1 MFILMGTIGSLI
13 ISAIEIFAFCR
24 NRSAGKCIHTV
35 IRNAFVINL
44 ISLAFLKYVFKYQHF
59 IITDSYETESF
70 VKFFCLSLVVG
81 AVLLFISAFINRYF
95 TFESETPKKKA
106 GARFI
111 KILSVFLFMLGAL
124 CYFGTVWGKGS
135 YGDVTADQLL
145 INLISPAGGAE
156 DNVYVEGIEG
166 PVFNVMLATSVF
178 CLFVY
183 SNFKIKYTLKQKTAI
198 IFNDLIHRIISLI
211 LAIAVLAG
219 GAVYGFQ
226 EFNLKQ
232 LYYAYF
238 TDSDF
243 IERNYSDPRETKL
256 TFPEQKR
263 NIIHIYLE
271 SLENSYLS
279 KDLGGYMD
287 TNLMPELTEL
297 SYEGITFSNNSTK
310 FGGPLTAT
318 GTQWSVASMVNMTTG
333 LPMKVPAEP
342 NAYGTA
348 DSFLPGAYTFGEILE
363 EQGYEQTLMLGSDA
377 NFGGLTYYFTTH
389 GDYNIMDYNYA
400 KKNGLIPEDYKV
412 WWGFEDDKLYE
423 YAKDELTR
431 LSKTGKPFNFTMET
445 ADTHRPGGY
454 LSDNA
459 PTPYEDHYANA
470 IAYSTEQTVSF
481 IRWIQE
487 QPFYDNTTIVLIGD
501 HLSMDTDF
509 FEDFDSSYLRT
520 QYNLI
525 LNPAEEVADT
535 DSARFVNRQYAN
547 FDMFPT
553 ILASMGVKIKGDR
566 LGIGTNLF
574 SNKDTLFEEYGTE
587 QVNQELEK
595 KSDFYN
601 EKILE
606 DCSLSGEQGEQNK

>member
-1 MFILMGTIGSLI
+1 MFILTGTIAAAI

-35 IRNAFVINL
+35 IRNIFVINL
-44 ISLAFLKYVFKYQHF
+44 ISIGLLKYVFKYQHF
-59 IITDSYETESF
+59 LITDAYGTASF
-70 VKFFCLSLVVG
+70 VKFFFLALIVG

-111 KILSVFLFMLGAL
+111 KVFSVILFTLGAL
-124 CYFGTVWGKGS
+124 FYFGTVWGKGS
-135 YGDVTADQLL
+135 YGDVSADQLL

-156 DNVYVEGIEG
+156 DNVYIEGIEG
-166 PVFNVMLATSVF
+166 PVFNIMLATSVF
-178 CLFVY
+178 CLFVF
-183 SNFKIKYTLKQKTAI
+183 SNFKIKYSLKQKTAI
-198 IFNDLIHRIISLI
+198 IFNDLVHRIISL
-211 LAIAVLAG
+211 VLALAVFIG
-219 GAVYGFQ
+219 GAVYGYQ

-243 IERNYSDPRETKL
+243 IEINYADPRETKI

-271 SLENSYLS
+271 SMENSYLS
-279 KDLGGYMD
+279 KDLGGYMEM
-287 TNLMPELTEL
+287 NLMPELTEL
-297 SYEGITFSNNSTK
+297 SYEGVTFSDTSNR

-348 DSFLPGAYTFGEILE
+348 DSFLPGAYTFGEILRDA
-363 EQGYEQTLMLGSDA
+363 GYEQTVMIGSDA
-377 NFGGLTYYFTTH
+377 NFGGLTYFFTNH
-389 GDYNIMDYNYA
+389 GEYKIMDYRYA
-400 KKNGLIPEDYKV
+400 IKNGLIPEDYKV
-412 WWGFEDDKLYE
+412 WWGYEDDKLYE
-423 YAKDELTR
+423 FAKDEITR
-431 LSKTGKPFNFTMET
+431 LYETGKPFNFTMET

-454 LSDNA
+454 LSENA
-459 PTPYEDHYANA
+459 PTPYDDHYANA
-470 IAYSTEQTVSF
+470 IAYSSEQTVEF
-481 IRWIQE
+481 VKWIQQ
-487 QPFYDNTTIVLIGD
+487 QPFYENTTIVLIGD

-509 FEDFDSSYLRT
+509 FEDFDSNYKRT
-520 QYNLI
+520 QFNLI
-525 LNPAEEVADT
+525 LNAAPEVADT
-535 DSARFVNRQYAN
+535 KSDRFVNRQYAN

-553 ILASMGVKIKGDR
+553 ILASMGVEIKGDR

-574 SNKDTLFEEYGTE
+574 SDKDTIFEEYGTDK
-587 QVNQELEK
+587 VNMELEK

-606 DCSLSGEQGEQNK
+606 DYSSSEEQNN

>member
-1 MFILMGTIGSLI
+1 MFILTGTIAAAI

-24 NRSAGKCIHTV
+24 NRSAGKCIHTI
-35 IRNAFVINL
+35 IRNIFVINL
-44 ISLAFLKYVFKYQHF
+44 ISIGLLKYVFKYQHF
-59 IITDSYETESF
+59 LITDAYGTASF
-70 VKFFCLSLVVG
+70 VKFFFLALIVG

-111 KILSVFLFMLGAL
+111 KVFSVILFTLGAL
-124 CYFGTVWGKGS
+124 FYFGTVWGKGS
-135 YGDVTADQLL
+135 YGDVSADQLL

-156 DNVYVEGIEG
+156 DNVYIEGIEG
-166 PVFNVMLATSVF
+166 PAFNIMLATSVF
-178 CLFVY
+178 CLFVF
-183 SNFKIKYTLKQKTAI
+183 SNFKIKYSLKQKTAI
-198 IFNDLIHRIISLI
+198 IFNDLVHRIISL
-211 LAIAVLAG
+211 VLALAVFIG
-219 GAVYGFQ
+219 GAVYGYQ

-243 IERNYSDPRETKL
+243 IEINYADPRETKI

-271 SLENSYLS
+271 SMENSYLS
-279 KDLGGYMD
+279 KDLGGYMEM
-287 TNLMPELTEL
+287 NLMPELTEL
-297 SYEGITFSNNSTK
+297 SYEGVTFSDTSNR

-348 DSFLPGAYTFGEILE
+348 DSFLPGAYTFGEILRDA
-363 EQGYEQTLMLGSDA
+363 GYEQTVMIGSDA
-377 NFGGLTYYFTTH
+377 NFGGLTYFFTNH
-389 GDYNIMDYNYA
+389 GEYKIMDYRYA
-400 KKNGLIPEDYKV
+400 IKNGLIPEDYKV

-423 YAKDELTR
+423 FAKEEITR
-431 LSKTGKPFNFTMET
+431 LYETGKPFNFTMET

-454 LSDNA
+454 LSENA
-459 PTPYEDHYANA
+459 PTPYDDHYANA
-470 IAYSTEQTVSF
+470 IAYSSEQTVEF
-481 IRWIQE
+481 VKWIQQ
-487 QPFYDNTTIVLIGD
+487 QPFYENTTIVLIGD

-509 FEDFDSSYLRT
+509 FEDFDSNYKRT
-520 QYNLI
+520 QFNLI
-525 LNPAEEVADT
+525 LNAAPEVADT
-535 DSARFVNRQYAN
+535 KSDRFVNRQYAN

-553 ILASMGVKIKGDR
+553 ILASMGVEIKGDR

-574 SNKDTLFEEYGTE
+574 SDKDTIFEEYGTDK
-587 QVNQELEK
+587 VNMELEK

-606 DCSLSGEQGEQNK
+606 DYSASEEQSN

>member
-1 MFILMGTIGSLI
+1 MFILTGTIAAAI

-24 NRSAGKCIHTV
+24 NRSAGKCIHTI
-35 IRNAFVINL
+35 IRNIFVINL
-44 ISLAFLKYVFKYQHF
+44 ISIGLLKYVFKYQHF
-59 IITDSYETESF
+59 LITDAYGTASF
-70 VKFFCLSLVVG
+70 VKFFFLALIVG

-111 KILSVFLFMLGAL
+111 KVFSVILFTLGAL
-124 CYFGTVWGKGS
+124 FYFGTVWGKGS
-135 YGDVTADQLL
+135 YGDVSADQLL

-156 DNVYVEGIEG
+156 DNVYIEGIEG
-166 PVFNVMLATSVF
+166 PVFNIMLATSVF
-178 CLFVY
+178 CLFVF
-183 SNFKIKYTLKQKTAI
+183 SNFKIKYSLKQKTAI
-198 IFNDLIHRIISLI
+198 IFNDLVHRIISL
-211 LAIAVLAG
+211 VLALAVFIG
-219 GAVYGFQ
+219 GAVYGYQ

-243 IERNYSDPRETKL
+243 IEINYADPRETKI

-271 SLENSYLS
+271 SMENSYLS
-279 KDLGGYMD
+279 KDLGGDMEM
-287 TNLMPELTEL
+287 NLMPELTEL
-297 SYEGITFSNNSTK
+297 SYEGVTFSDTSNR

-348 DSFLPGAYTFGEILE
+348 DSFLPGAYTFGEILRDA
-363 EQGYEQTLMLGSDA
+363 GYEQTVMIGSDA
-377 NFGGLTYYFTTH
+377 NFGGLTYFFTNH
-389 GDYNIMDYNYA
+389 GEYKIMDYRYA
-400 KKNGLIPEDYKV
+400 IKNGLIPEDYKV

-423 YAKDELTR
+423 FAKEEITR
-431 LSKTGKPFNFTMET
+431 LYETGKPFNFTMET

-454 LSDNA
+454 LSENA
-459 PTPYEDHYANA
+459 PTPYDDHYANA
-470 IAYSTEQTVSF
+470 IAYSSEQTVEF
-481 IRWIQE
+481 VKWIQQ
-487 QPFYDNTTIVLIGD
+487 QPFYENTTVVLIGD

-509 FEDFDSSYLRT
+509 FEDFDSNYKRT
-520 QYNLI
+520 QFNLI
-525 LNPAEEVADT
+525 LNAAPEVADT
-535 DSARFVNRQYAN
+535 KSDRFVNRQYAN

-553 ILASMGVKIKGDR
+553 ILASMGVEIKGDR

-574 SNKDTLFEEYGTE
+574 SDKDTIFEEYGTDK
-587 QVNQELEK
+587 VNMELEK

-606 DCSLSGEQGEQNK
+606 DYSASEEQSN

>member
-1 MFILMGTIGSLI
+1 MFILTGTIAAAI

-35 IRNAFVINL
+35 IRNIFVINL
-44 ISLAFLKYVFKYQHF
+44 ISIGLLKYVFKYQHF
-59 IITDSYETESF
+59 LITDSYGTASF
-70 VKFFCLSLVVG
+70 VKFFFLALLVG
-81 AVLLFISAFINRYF
+81 AALLFISAFINRYF

-111 KILSVFLFMLGAL
+111 KILSVFLFTLGATF
-124 CYFGTVWGKGS
+124 YFGTVWGKGA
-135 YGDVTADQLL
+135 YGDVSADQLL

-156 DNVYVEGIEG
+156 GNVYIEGIEG
-166 PVFNVMLATSVF
+166 PVFNIMLATSVF

-183 SNFKIKYTLKQKTAI
+183 SNFKIKYSLKQKTAI
-198 IFNDLIHRIISLI
+198 IFNDLVHRIISLV
-211 LAIAVLAG
+211 LGFAVLIG
-219 GAVYGFQ
+219 GAVYGYQ

-243 IERNYSDPRETKL
+243 IELNYADPRETKI

-271 SLENSYLS
+271 SMENSYLS
-279 KDLGGYMD
+279 KDLGGYMEM
-287 TNLMPELTEL
+287 NLMPELTEL
-297 SYEGITFSNNSTK
+297 SYEGVTFSDSSNR

-348 DSFLPGAYTFGEILE
+348 DSFLPGAYTFGEILRDA
-363 EQGYEQTLMLGSDA
+363 GYEQTVMIGADA
-377 NFGGLTYYFTTH
+377 NFGGLTYFFTNH
-389 GDYNIMDYNYA
+389 GEYKIMDYRYA
-400 KKNGLIPEDYKV
+400 LENGLIPKDYKV

-423 YAKDELTR
+423 FAKDEITR
-431 LSKTGKPFNFTMET
+431 LYETGKPFNFTMET

-454 LSDNA
+454 LSEHA
-459 PTPYEDHYANA
+459 PTPYDDHYANA
-470 IAYSTEQTVSF
+470 ISYSTEQTVEF
-481 IRWIQE
+481 VKWIQQ
-487 QPFYDNTTIVLIGD
+487 QPFYENTTVVLIGD

-509 FEDFDSSYLRT
+509 FEDFDSNYKRT
-520 QYNLI
+520 QFNLI
-525 LNPAEEVADT
+525 LNAAPEVADT
-535 DSARFVNRQYAN
+535 ASDRFVNRQYAN

-553 ILASMGVKIKGDR
+553 ILASMGVEIKGDR

-574 SNKDTLFEEYGTE
+574 SDKDTIFEEYGVE
-587 QVNQELEK
+587 KVNTELEK

-606 DCSLSGEQGEQNK
+606 DYSSSEEQSN

>member
-1 MFILMGTIGSLI
+1 MFILTGTIAAAI

-35 IRNAFVINL
+35 IRNIFVINL
-44 ISLAFLKYVFKYQHF
+44 ISIGLLKYVFKYQHF
-59 IITDSYETESF
+59 LITDAYGTASF
-70 VKFFCLSLVVG
+70 VKFFFLALIVG

-111 KILSVFLFMLGAL
+111 KVFSVILFTLGAL
-124 CYFGTVWGKGS
+124 FYFGTVWGKGS
-135 YGDVTADQLL
+135 YGDVSADQLL

-156 DNVYVEGIEG
+156 DNVYIEGIEG
-166 PVFNVMLATSVF
+166 PVFNIMLATSVF
-178 CLFVY
+178 CLFVF
-183 SNFKIKYTLKQKTAI
+183 SNFKIKYSLKQKTAI
-198 IFNDLIHRIISLI
+198 IFNDLVHRIISL
-211 LAIAVLAG
+211 VLALAVFIG
-219 GAVYGFQ
+219 GAVYGYQ

-243 IERNYSDPRETKL
+243 IEINYADPRETKI

-271 SLENSYLS
+271 SMENSYLS
-279 KDLGGYMD
+279 KDLGGYMEM
-287 TNLMPELTEL
+287 NLMPELTEL
-297 SYEGITFSNNSTK
+297 SYEGVTFSDTSNR

-348 DSFLPGAYTFGEILE
+348 DSFLPGAYTFGEILRDA
-363 EQGYEQTLMLGSDA
+363 GYEQTVMIGSDA
-377 NFGGLTYYFTTH
+377 NFGGLTYFFTNH
-389 GDYNIMDYNYA
+389 GEYKIMDYRYA
-400 KKNGLIPEDYKV
+400 IKNGLIPEDYKV

-423 YAKDELTR
+423 FAKEEITR
-431 LSKTGKPFNFTMET
+431 LYETGKPFNFTMET

-454 LSDNA
+454 LSENA
-459 PTPYEDHYANA
+459 PTPYDDHYANA
-470 IAYSTEQTVSF
+470 IAYSSEQTVEF
-481 IRWIQE
+481 VKWIQQ
-487 QPFYDNTTIVLIGD
+487 QPFYENTTIVLIGD

-509 FEDFDSSYLRT
+509 FEDFDSNYKRT
-520 QYNLI
+520 QFNLI
-525 LNPAEEVADT
+525 LNAAPEVADT
-535 DSARFVNRQYAN
+535 KSDRFVNRQYAN

-553 ILASMGVKIKGDR
+553 ILASMGVEIKGDR

-574 SNKDTLFEEYGTE
+574 SDKDTIFEEYGTDK
-587 QVNQELEK
+587 VNMELEK

-606 DCSLSGEQGEQNK
+606 DYSSSEEQSN

>member
-1 MFILMGTIGSLI
+1 MFILTGTIAAAI

-35 IRNAFVINL
+35 IRNIFVINL
-44 ISLAFLKYVFKYQHF
+44 ISIGLLKYVFKYQHF
-59 IITDSYETESF
+59 LITDAYGTASF
-70 VKFFCLSLVVG
+70 VKFFFLALIVG

-111 KILSVFLFMLGAL
+111 KVFSVILFTLGAL
-124 CYFGTVWGKGS
+124 FYFGTVWGKGS
-135 YGDVTADQLL
+135 YGDVSADQLL

-156 DNVYVEGIEG
+156 DNVYIEGIEG
-166 PVFNVMLATSVF
+166 PVFNIMLATSVF
-178 CLFVY
+178 CLFVF
-183 SNFKIKYTLKQKTAI
+183 SDFKIKYSLKQKTAI
-198 IFNDLIHRIISLI
+198 IFNDLVHRIISL
-211 LAIAVLAG
+211 VLALAVFIG
-219 GAVYGFQ
+219 GAVYGYQ

-243 IERNYSDPRETKL
+243 IEINYADPRETKI

-271 SLENSYLS
+271 SMENSYLS
-279 KDLGGYMD
+279 KDLGGYMEM
-287 TNLMPELTEL
+287 NLMPELTEL
-297 SYEGITFSNNSTK
+297 SYEGVTFSDTSNR

-348 DSFLPGAYTFGEILE
+348 DSFLPGAYTFGEILRDA
-363 EQGYEQTLMLGSDA
+363 GYEQTVMIGSDA
-377 NFGGLTYYFTTH
+377 NFGGLTYFFTNH
-389 GDYNIMDYNYA
+389 GEYKIMDFRYA
-400 KKNGLIPEDYKV
+400 IKNGLIPEDYKV

-423 YAKDELTR
+423 FAKDEITR
-431 LSKTGKPFNFTMET
+431 LYETGKPFNFTMET

-454 LSDNA
+454 LSENA
-459 PTPYEDHYANA
+459 PTPYDDHYANA
-470 IAYSTEQTVSF
+470 IAYSSEQTVEF
-481 IRWIQE
+481 VKWIQQ
-487 QPFYDNTTIVLIGD
+487 QPFYENTTVVLIGD

-509 FEDFDSSYLRT
+509 FEDFDSNYKRT
-520 QYNLI
+520 QFNLI
-525 LNPAEEVADT
+525 LNAAPEVADT
-535 DSARFVNRQYAN
+535 KSDRFVNRQYAN

-553 ILASMGVKIKGDR
+553 ILASMGVEIKGDR

-574 SNKDTLFEEYGTE
+574 SDKDTIFEEYGTDK
-587 QVNQELEK
+587 VNMELEK

-606 DCSLSGEQGEQNK
+606 DYSASEEQSN

>member
-1 MFILMGTIGSLI
+1 MFILTGTIAAAI
-13 ISAIEIFAFCR
+13 ISAIEILAFCR
-24 NRSAGKCIHTV
+24 NRSAGKCIHTI
-35 IRNAFVINL
+35 IRNIFVINL
-44 ISLAFLKYVFKYQHF
+44 ISIGLLKYVFKYQHF
-59 IITDSYETESF
+59 LITDAYGTASF
-70 VKFFCLSLVVG
+70 VKFFFLALIVG

-106 GARFI
+106 GVRFI
-111 KILSVFLFMLGAL
+111 KVFSVILFTLGAL
-124 CYFGTVWGKGS
+124 FYFGTVWGKGS
-135 YGDVTADQLL
+135 YGDVSADQLL

-156 DNVYVEGIEG
+156 DNVYIEGIEG
-166 PVFNVMLATSVF
+166 PVFNIMLATSVF
-178 CLFVY
+178 CLFVF
-183 SNFKIKYTLKQKTAI
+183 SNFKIKYSLKQKTAI
-198 IFNDLIHRIISLI
+198 IFNDLVHRIISL
-211 LAIAVLAG
+211 VLALAVFIG
-219 GAVYGFQ
+219 GAVYGYQ

-243 IERNYSDPRETKL
+243 IEINYADPRETKI

-271 SLENSYLS
+271 SMENSYLS
-279 KDLGGYMD
+279 KDLGGYMEM
-287 TNLMPELTEL
+287 NLMPELTEL
-297 SYEGITFSNNSTK
+297 SYEGVTFSDTSNR

-348 DSFLPGAYTFGEILE
+348 DSFLPGAYTFGEILRDA
-363 EQGYEQTLMLGSDA
+363 GYEQTVMIGSDA
-377 NFGGLTYYFTTH
+377 NFGGLTYFFTNH
-389 GDYNIMDYNYA
+389 GEYKIMDYRYA
-400 KKNGLIPEDYKV
+400 IKNGLIPEDYKV

-423 YAKDELTR
+423 FAKEEITR
-431 LSKTGKPFNFTMET
+431 LYETGKPFNFTMET

-454 LSDNA
+454 LSENA
-459 PTPYEDHYANA
+459 PTPYDDHYANA
-470 IAYSTEQTVSF
+470 IAYSSEQTVEF
-481 IRWIQE
+481 VKWIQQ
-487 QPFYDNTTIVLIGD
+487 QPFYENTTVVLIGD

-509 FEDFDSSYLRT
+509 FEDFDSNYKRT
-520 QYNLI
+520 QFNLI
-525 LNPAEEVADT
+525 LNAAPEVADT
-535 DSARFVNRQYAN
+535 KSDRFVNRQYAN

-553 ILASMGVKIKGDR
+553 ILASMGVEIKGDR

-574 SNKDTLFEEYGTE
+574 SDKDTIFEEYGTDK
-587 QVNQELEK
+587 VNMELEK

-606 DCSLSGEQGEQNK
+606 DYSASEEQSN

>member
-1 MFILMGTIGSLI
+1 MFILTGTIAAAI

-24 NRSAGKCIHTV
+24 NRSAGKCIHTI
-35 IRNAFVINL
+35 IRNIFVINL
-44 ISLAFLKYVFKYQHF
+44 ISIGLLKYVFKYQHF
-59 IITDSYETESF
+59 LITDAYGTASF
-70 VKFFCLSLVVG
+70 VKFFFLALIVG

-111 KILSVFLFMLGAL
+111 KVFSVILFTLGAL
-124 CYFGTVWGKGS
+124 FYFGTVWGKGS
-135 YGDVTADQLL
+135 YGDVSADQLL

-156 DNVYVEGIEG
+156 DNVYIEGIED
-166 PVFNVMLATSVF
+166 PVFNIMLATSVF
-178 CLFVY
+178 CLFVF
-183 SNFKIKYTLKQKTAI
+183 SNFKIKYSLKQKTAI
-198 IFNDLIHRIISLI
+198 IFNDLVHRIISL
-211 LAIAVLAG
+211 VLALAVFIG
-219 GAVYGFQ
+219 GAVYGYQ

-243 IERNYSDPRETKL
+243 IEINYADPRETKI

-271 SLENSYLS
+271 SMENSYLS
-279 KDLGGYMD
+279 KDLGGYMEM
-287 TNLMPELTEL
+287 NLMPELTEL
-297 SYEGITFSNNSTK
+297 SYEGVTFSDTSNR

-348 DSFLPGAYTFGEILE
+348 DSFLPGAYTFGEILRDA
-363 EQGYEQTLMLGSDA
+363 GYEQTVMIGSDA
-377 NFGGLTYYFTTH
+377 NFGGLTYFFTNH
-389 GDYNIMDYNYA
+389 GEYKIMDYRYA
-400 KKNGLIPEDYKV
+400 IKNGLIPEDYKV

-423 YAKDELTR
+423 FAKEEITR
-431 LSKTGKPFNFTMET
+431 LYETGKPFNFTMET

-454 LSDNA
+454 LSENA
-459 PTPYEDHYANA
+459 PTPYDDHYANA
-470 IAYSTEQTVSF
+470 IAYSSEQTVEF
-481 IRWIQE
+481 VKWIQQ
-487 QPFYDNTTIVLIGD
+487 QPFYENTTVVLIGD

-509 FEDFDSSYLRT
+509 FEDFDSNYKRT
-520 QYNLI
+520 QFNLI
-525 LNPAEEVADT
+525 LNAAPEVADT
-535 DSARFVNRQYAN
+535 KSDRFVNRQYAN

-553 ILASMGVKIKGDR
+553 ILASMGVEIKGDR

-574 SNKDTLFEEYGTE
+574 SDKDTIFEEYGTDK
-587 QVNQELEK
+587 VNMELEK

-606 DCSLSGEQGEQNK
+606 DYSASEEQSN

>member
-1 MFILMGTIGSLI
+1 MFILMGTIAAVI

-24 NRSAGKCIHTV
+24 NRSVGKCIHSI
-35 IRNAFVINL
+35 IRNIFVINL
-44 ISLAFLKYVFKYQHF
+44 ISLALLKYVFKYQHF
-59 IITDSYETESF
+59 IITDAYKTESF
-70 VKFFCLSLVVG
+70 VKFFFLSLIVG
-81 AVLLFISAFINRYF
+81 AVLLFISAIINRCF
-95 TFESETPKKKA
+95 TFESETPKKKP

-111 KILSVFLFMLGAL
+111 KILSVILFTLGAL
-124 CYFGTVWGKGS
+124 FFFGTIWGKGA

-156 DNVYVEGIEG
+156 NNVYVEGIEG
-166 PVFNVMLATSVF
+166 PVLNVMLTTAVF
-178 CLFVY
+178 CLFVF
-183 SNFKIKYTLKQKTAI
+183 SNFKIRYSLKQKTAI
-198 IFNDLIHRIISLI
+198 IFNDLIHRIISLV
-211 LAIAVLAG
+211 LALAVFAG
-219 GAVYGFQ
+219 GAAYGYQ

-243 IERNYSDPRETKL
+243 IEMNYADPRETKL
-256 TFPEQKR
+256 TFPEEKR

-271 SLENSYLS
+271 SMENSYLS
-279 KDLGGYMD
+279 RDLGGYME

-297 SYEGITFSNNSTK
+297 SYEGVTFSNSSNK

-342 NAYGTA
+342 NAYGTK
-348 DSFLPGAYTFGEILE
+348 DSFLPGAYTFGEILRD
-363 EQGYEQTLMLGSDA
+363 QGYEQTVMIGSDA
-377 NFGGLTYYFTTH
+377 NFGGLTYFFTNH
-389 GDYNIMDYNYA
+389 GEYKIMDHRYA

-423 YAKDELTR
+423 FAKDEITR
-431 LSKTGKPFNFTMET
+431 LSETGKPFNFTMET

-454 LSDNA
+454 LSENA
-459 PTPYEDHYANA
+459 SRPYDDHYANA
-470 IAYSTEQTVSF
+470 IAYSTEQTVEF
-481 IRWIQE
+481 VRWIQQ
-487 QPFYDNTTIVLIGD
+487 QPFYENTTVVLIGD

-509 FEDFDSSYLRT
+509 FEDFDKDYLRT

-525 LNPAEEVADT
+525 LNPAPEVADT
-535 DSARFVNRQYAN
+535 ESARFVNRKYAN

-553 ILASMGVKIKGDR
+553 ILASMGVKIDGGR

-574 SNKDTLFEEYGTE
+574 SDKDTVFEQYGTE
-587 QVNQELEK
+587 KVNDELEK

-606 DCSLSGEQGEQNK
+606 DFSSSEEQSN

>member
-1 MFILMGTIGSLI
+1 MFILTGTIAAAI

-35 IRNAFVINL
+35 IRNIFVINL
-44 ISLAFLKYVFKYQHF
+44 ISIGLLKYVFKYQHF
-59 IITDSYETESF
+59 LITDAYGTASF
-70 VKFFCLSLVVG
+70 VKFFFLALIVG

-111 KILSVFLFMLGAL
+111 KVFSVILFTLGAL
-124 CYFGTVWGKGS
+124 FYFGTVWGKGS
-135 YGDVTADQLL
+135 YGDVSADQLL

-156 DNVYVEGIEG
+156 DNVYIEGIEG
-166 PVFNVMLATSVF
+166 PVFNIMLATSVF
-178 CLFVY
+178 CLFVF
-183 SNFKIKYTLKQKTAI
+183 SNFKIKYSLKQKTAI
-198 IFNDLIHRIISLI
+198 IFNDLVHRIISL
-211 LAIAVLAG
+211 VLALAVFIG
-219 GAVYGFQ
+219 GAVYGYQ

-243 IERNYSDPRETKL
+243 IEINYADPRETKI

-271 SLENSYLS
+271 SMENSYLS
-279 KDLGGYMD
+279 KDLGGYMEM
-287 TNLMPELTEL
+287 NLMPELTEL
-297 SYEGITFSNNSTK
+297 SYEGVTFSDTSNR

-348 DSFLPGAYTFGEILE
+348 DSFLPGAYTFGEILRDA
-363 EQGYEQTLMLGSDA
+363 GYEQTVMIGSDA
-377 NFGGLTYYFTTH
+377 NFGGLTYFFTNH
-389 GDYNIMDYNYA
+389 GEYKIMDYRYA
-400 KKNGLIPEDYKV
+400 IKNGLIPEDYKV

-423 YAKDELTR
+423 FAKEEITR
-431 LSKTGKPFNFTMET
+431 LYETGKPFNFTMET

-454 LSDNA
+454 LSENA
-459 PTPYEDHYANA
+459 PTPYDDHYANA
-470 IAYSTEQTVSF
+470 IAYSSEQTVEF
-481 IRWIQE
+481 VKWIQQ
-487 QPFYDNTTIVLIGD
+487 QPFYENTTVVLIGD

-509 FEDFDSSYLRT
+509 FEDFDSNYKRT
-520 QYNLI
+520 QFNLI
-525 LNPAEEVADT
+525 LNAAPEVADT
-535 DSARFVNRQYAN
+535 KSDRFVNRQYAN

-553 ILASMGVKIKGDR
+553 ILASMGVEIKGDR

-574 SNKDTLFEEYGTE
+574 SDKDTIFEEYGTDK
-587 QVNQELEK
+587 VNMELEK

-606 DCSLSGEQGEQNK
+606 DYSASEEQSN

>member
-1 MFILMGTIGSLI
+1 MFILTGTIAAAI

-35 IRNAFVINL
+35 IRNIFVINL
-44 ISLAFLKYVFKYQHF
+44 ISIGLLKYVFKYQHF
-59 IITDSYETESF
+59 LITDAYGTASF
-70 VKFFCLSLVVG
+70 VKFFFLALIVG

-111 KILSVFLFMLGAL
+111 KVFSVILFTLGAL
-124 CYFGTVWGKGS
+124 FYFGTVWGKGS
-135 YGDVTADQLL
+135 YGDVSADQLL

-156 DNVYVEGIEG
+156 DNVYIEGIEG
-166 PVFNVMLATSVF
+166 PVFNIMLATSVF
-178 CLFVY
+178 CLFVF
-183 SNFKIKYTLKQKTAI
+183 SNFKIKYSLKQKTAI
-198 IFNDLIHRIISLI
+198 IFNDLVHRIISL
-211 LAIAVLAG
+211 VLALAVFIG
-219 GAVYGFQ
+219 GAVYGYQ

-243 IERNYSDPRETKL
+243 IEINYADPRETKI

-271 SLENSYLS
+271 SMENSYLS
-279 KDLGGYMD
+279 KDLGGYME

-297 SYEGITFSNNSTK
+297 SYEGVTFSDTSNR

-348 DSFLPGAYTFGEILE
+348 DSFLPGAYTFGEILRDA
-363 EQGYEQTLMLGSDA
+363 GYEQTVMIGSDA
-377 NFGGLTYYFTTH
+377 NFGGLTYFFTNH
-389 GDYNIMDYNYA
+389 GEYKIMDYRYA
-400 KKNGLIPEDYKV
+400 IKNGLIPEDYKV

-423 YAKDELTR
+423 FAKDEITR
-431 LSKTGKPFNFTMET
+431 LYETGKPFNFTMET

-454 LSDNA
+454 LSENA
-459 PTPYEDHYANA
+459 PTPYDDHYANA
-470 IAYSTEQTVSF
+470 IAYSSEQTVEF
-481 IRWIQE
+481 VKWIQQ
-487 QPFYDNTTIVLIGD
+487 QPFYENTTIVLIGD

-509 FEDFDSSYLRT
+509 FEDFDSNYKRT
-520 QYNLI
+520 QFNLI
-525 LNPAEEVADT
+525 LNAAPEVADT
-535 DSARFVNRQYAN
+535 KSDRFVNRQYAN

-553 ILASMGVKIKGDR
+553 ILASMGVEIKGDR

-574 SNKDTLFEEYGTE
+574 SDKDTIFEEYGTDK
-587 QVNQELEK
+587 VNMELEK

-606 DCSLSGEQGEQNK
+606 DYSASEEQSN

>member
-1 MFILMGTIGSLI
+1 MFILTGTIAAAI

-35 IRNAFVINL
+35 IRNIFVINL
-44 ISLAFLKYVFKYQHF
+44 ISIGLLKYVFKYQHF
-59 IITDSYETESF
+59 LITDAYGTASF
-70 VKFFCLSLVVG
+70 VKFFFLALIVG

-111 KILSVFLFMLGAL
+111 KVFSVILFTLGAL
-124 CYFGTVWGKGS
+124 FYFGTVWGKGS
-135 YGDVTADQLL
+135 YGDVSADQLL

-156 DNVYVEGIEG
+156 DNVYIEGIEG
-166 PVFNVMLATSVF
+166 PVFNIMLATSVF
-178 CLFVY
+178 CLFVF
-183 SNFKIKYTLKQKTAI
+183 SNFKIKYSLKQKTAI
-198 IFNDLIHRIISLI
+198 IFNDLVHRIISL
-211 LAIAVLAG
+211 VLALAVFIG
-219 GAVYGFQ
+219 GAVYGYQ

-243 IERNYSDPRETKL
+243 IEINYADPRETKI

-271 SLENSYLS
+271 SMENSYLS
-279 KDLGGYMD
+279 KDLGGYMEM
-287 TNLMPELTEL
+287 NLMPELTEL
-297 SYEGITFSNNSTK
+297 SYEGVTFSDTSNR

-348 DSFLPGAYTFGEILE
+348 DSFLPGAYTFGEILRDA
-363 EQGYEQTLMLGSDA
+363 GYEQTVMIGSDA
-377 NFGGLTYYFTTH
+377 NFGGLTYFFTNH
-389 GDYNIMDYNYA
+389 GEYKIMDYRYA
-400 KKNGLIPEDYKV
+400 IKNGLIPEDYKV

-423 YAKDELTR
+423 FAKEEITR
-431 LSKTGKPFNFTMET
+431 LYETGKPFNFTMET

-454 LSDNA
+454 LSENA
-459 PTPYEDHYANA
+459 PTPYDDHYANA
-470 IAYSTEQTVSF
+470 IAYSSEQTVEF
-481 IRWIQE
+481 VKWIQQ
-487 QPFYDNTTIVLIGD
+487 QPFYENTTIVLIGD

-509 FEDFDSSYLRT
+509 FEDFDSNYKRT
-520 QYNLI
+520 QFNLI
-525 LNPAEEVADT
+525 LNAAPEVADT
-535 DSARFVNRQYAN
+535 KSDRFVNRQYAN

-553 ILASMGVKIKGDR
+553 ILASMGVEIKGDR

-574 SNKDTLFEEYGTE
+574 SDKDTIFEEYGTDK
-587 QVNQELEK
+587 VNMELEK

-606 DCSLSGEQGEQNK
+606 DYSASEEQSN

>member
-1 MFILMGTIGSLI
+1 MFILTGTIAAAI

-24 NRSAGKCIHTV
+24 NRSAEKCIHTV
-35 IRNAFVINL
+35 IRNIFVINL
-44 ISLAFLKYVFKYQHF
+44 ISIGLLKYVFKYQHF
-59 IITDSYETESF
+59 LITDAYGTASF
-70 VKFFCLSLVVG
+70 VKFFFLALIVG

-111 KILSVFLFMLGAL
+111 KVFSVILFTLGAL
-124 CYFGTVWGKGS
+124 FYFGTVWGKGS
-135 YGDVTADQLL
+135 YGDVSADQLL

-156 DNVYVEGIEG
+156 DNVYIEGIEG
-166 PVFNVMLATSVF
+166 PVFNIMLATSVF
-178 CLFVY
+178 CLFVF
-183 SNFKIKYTLKQKTAI
+183 SNFKIKYSLKQKTAI
-198 IFNDLIHRIISLI
+198 IFNDLVHRIISL
-211 LAIAVLAG
+211 VLALAVFVG
-219 GAVYGFQ
+219 GAVYGYQ

-243 IERNYSDPRETKL
+243 IEINYADPRETKI

-271 SLENSYLS
+271 SMENSYLS
-279 KDLGGYMD
+279 KDLGGYMEM
-287 TNLMPELTEL
+287 NLMPELTEL
-297 SYEGITFSNNSTK
+297 SYEGVTFSDTSNR

-348 DSFLPGAYTFGEILE
+348 DSFLPGAYTFGEILRDA
-363 EQGYEQTLMLGSDA
+363 GYEQTVMIGSDA
-377 NFGGLTYYFTTH
+377 NFGGLTYFFTNH
-389 GDYNIMDYNYA
+389 GEYKIMDYRYA
-400 KKNGLIPEDYKV
+400 IKNGLIPEDYKV

-423 YAKDELTR
+423 FAKDEITR
-431 LSKTGKPFNFTMET
+431 LYETGKPFNFTMET

-454 LSDNA
+454 LSENA
-459 PTPYEDHYANA
+459 PTPYDDHYANA
-470 IAYSTEQTVSF
+470 IAYSSEQTVEF
-481 IRWIQE
+481 VKWIQQ
-487 QPFYDNTTIVLIGD
+487 QPFYENTTVVLIGD

-509 FEDFDSSYLRT
+509 FEDFDSNYKRT
-520 QYNLI
+520 QFNLI
-525 LNPAEEVADT
+525 LNAAPEVADT
-535 DSARFVNRQYAN
+535 KSDRFVNRQYAN

-553 ILASMGVKIKGDR
+553 ILASMGVEIKGDR

-574 SNKDTLFEEYGTE
+574 SDKDTIFEEYGTDK
-587 QVNQELEK
+587 VNMELEK

-606 DCSLSGEQGEQNK
+606 DYSSSEEQSN

>member
-1 MFILMGTIGSLI
+1 MFILTGTIAAAI

-35 IRNAFVINL
+35 IRNIFVINL
-44 ISLAFLKYVFKYQHF
+44 ISIGLLKYVFKYQHF
-59 IITDSYETESF
+59 LITDAYGTASF
-70 VKFFCLSLVVG
+70 VKFFFLALIVG

-111 KILSVFLFMLGAL
+111 KVFSVILFTLGAL
-124 CYFGTVWGKGS
+124 FYFGTVWGKGS
-135 YGDVTADQLL
+135 YGDVSADQLL

-156 DNVYVEGIEG
+156 DNVYIEGIEG
-166 PVFNVMLATSVF
+166 PVFNIMLATSVF
-178 CLFVY
+178 CLFVF
-183 SNFKIKYTLKQKTAI
+183 SNFKIKYSLKQKTAI
-198 IFNDLIHRIISLI
+198 IFNDLVHRIISL
-211 LAIAVLAG
+211 VLALAVFVG
-219 GAVYGFQ
+219 GAVYGYQ

-243 IERNYSDPRETKL
+243 IEINYADPRETKI

-271 SLENSYLS
+271 SMENSYLS
-279 KDLGGYMD
+279 KDLGGYMEM
-287 TNLMPELTEL
+287 NLMPELTEL
-297 SYEGITFSNNSTK
+297 SYEGVTFSDTSNR

-348 DSFLPGAYTFGEILE
+348 DSFLPGAYTFGEILRDA
-363 EQGYEQTLMLGSDA
+363 GYEQTVMIGSDA
-377 NFGGLTYYFTTH
+377 NFGGLTYFFTNH
-389 GDYNIMDYNYA
+389 GEYKIMDYRYA
-400 KKNGLIPEDYKV
+400 IKNGLIPEDYKV

-423 YAKDELTR
+423 FAKEEITR
-431 LSKTGKPFNFTMET
+431 LYETGKPFNFTMET

-454 LSDNA
+454 LSENA
-459 PTPYEDHYANA
+459 PTPYDDHYANA
-470 IAYSTEQTVSF
+470 IAYSSEQTVEF
-481 IRWIQE
+481 VKWIQQ
-487 QPFYDNTTIVLIGD
+487 QPFYENTTIVLIGD

-509 FEDFDSSYLRT
+509 FEDFDSNYKRT
-520 QYNLI
+520 QFNLI
-525 LNPAEEVADT
+525 LNAAPEVADT
-535 DSARFVNRQYAN
+535 KSDRFVNRQYAN

-553 ILASMGVKIKGDR
+553 ILASMGVEIKGDR

-574 SNKDTLFEEYGTE
+574 SDKDTIFEEYGTDK
-587 QVNQELEK
+587 VNMELEK

-606 DCSLSGEQGEQNK
+606 DYSASEEQSN

>member
-1 MFILMGTIGSLI
+1 MFILTGTIAAAI

-35 IRNAFVINL
+35 IRNIFVINL
-44 ISLAFLKYVFKYQHF
+44 ISIGLLKYVFKYQHF
-59 IITDSYETESF
+59 LITDAYGTASF
-70 VKFFCLSLVVG
+70 VKFFFLALIVG

-111 KILSVFLFMLGAL
+111 KVFSVILFTLGAL
-124 CYFGTVWGKGS
+124 FYFGTVWGKGS
-135 YGDVTADQLL
+135 YGDVSADQLL

-156 DNVYVEGIEG
+156 DNVYIEGIEG
-166 PVFNVMLATSVF
+166 PVFNIMLATSVF
-178 CLFVY
+178 CLFVF
-183 SNFKIKYTLKQKTAI
+183 SNFKIKYSLKQKTAI
-198 IFNDLIHRIISLI
+198 IFNDLVHRIISL
-211 LAIAVLAG
+211 VLALAVFIG
-219 GAVYGFQ
+219 GAVYGYQ

-243 IERNYSDPRETKL
+243 IEINYADPRETKI

-271 SLENSYLS
+271 SMENSYLS
-279 KDLGGYMD
+279 KDLGGYMEM
-287 TNLMPELTEL
+287 NLMPELTEL
-297 SYEGITFSNNSTK
+297 SYEGVTFSDTSNR

-348 DSFLPGAYTFGEILE
+348 DSFLPGAYTFGEILRDA
-363 EQGYEQTLMLGSDA
+363 GYEQTVMIGSDA
-377 NFGGLTYYFTTH
+377 NFGGLTYFFTNH
-389 GDYNIMDYNYA
+389 GEYKIMDYRYA
-400 KKNGLIPEDYKV
+400 IKNGLIPEDYKV

-423 YAKDELTR
+423 FAKEEITR
-431 LSKTGKPFNFTMET
+431 LYETGKPFNFTMET

-454 LSDNA
+454 LSENA
-459 PTPYEDHYANA
+459 PTPYDDHYANA
-470 IAYSTEQTVSF
+470 IAYSSEQTVEF
-481 IRWIQE
+481 VKWIQE
-487 QPFYDNTTIVLIGD
+487 QPFYENTTVVLIGD

-509 FEDFDSSYLRT
+509 FEDFDSNYKRT
-520 QYNLI
+520 QFNLI
-525 LNPAEEVADT
+525 LNAAPEVADT
-535 DSARFVNRQYAN
+535 KSDRFVNRQYAN

-553 ILASMGVKIKGDR
+553 ILASMGVEIKGDR

-574 SNKDTLFEEYGTE
+574 SDKDTIFEEYGTDK
-587 QVNQELEK
+587 VNMELEK

-606 DCSLSGEQGEQNK
+606 DYSASEEQSN

>member
-1 MFILMGTIGSLI
+1 MFILTGTIAAAI

-24 NRSAGKCIHTV
+24 NRSAGKCIHTI
-35 IRNAFVINL
+35 IRNIFVINL
-44 ISLAFLKYVFKYQHF
+44 ISIGLLKYVFKYQHF
-59 IITDSYETESF
+59 LITDAYGTASF
-70 VKFFCLSLVVG
+70 VKFFFLALIVG

-111 KILSVFLFMLGAL
+111 KVFSVILFTLGAL
-124 CYFGTVWGKGS
+124 FYFGTVWGKGS
-135 YGDVTADQLL
+135 YGDVSADQLL

-156 DNVYVEGIEG
+156 DNVYIEGIEG
-166 PVFNVMLATSVF
+166 PVFNIMLATSVF
-178 CLFVY
+178 CLFVF
-183 SNFKIKYTLKQKTAI
+183 SNFKIKYSLKQKTAI
-198 IFNDLIHRIISLI
+198 IFNDLVHRIISL
-211 LAIAVLAG
+211 VLALAVFIG
-219 GAVYGFQ
+219 GAVYGYQ

-243 IERNYSDPRETKL
+243 IEINYADPRETKI

-271 SLENSYLS
+271 SMENSYLS
-279 KDLGGYMD
+279 KDLGGYMEM
-287 TNLMPELTEL
+287 NLMPELTEL
-297 SYEGITFSNNSTK
+297 SYEGVTFSDTSNR

-348 DSFLPGAYTFGEILE
+348 DSFLPGAYTFGEILRDA
-363 EQGYEQTLMLGSDA
+363 GYEQTVMIGSDA
-377 NFGGLTYYFTTH
+377 NFGGLTYFFTNH
-389 GDYNIMDYNYA
+389 GEYKIMDYRYA
-400 KKNGLIPEDYKV
+400 IKNCLIPEDYKV

-423 YAKDELTR
+423 FAKDEITR
-431 LSKTGKPFNFTMET
+431 LYETGKPFNFTMET

-454 LSDNA
+454 LSENA
-459 PTPYEDHYANA
+459 PTPYDDHYANA
-470 IAYSTEQTVSF
+470 IAYSSEQTVEF
-481 IRWIQE
+481 VKWIQQ
-487 QPFYDNTTIVLIGD
+487 QPFYENTTVVLIGD

-509 FEDFDSSYLRT
+509 FEDFDSNYKRT
-520 QYNLI
+520 QFNLI
-525 LNPAEEVADT
+525 LNAAPEVADT
-535 DSARFVNRQYAN
+535 KSDRFVNRQYAN

-553 ILASMGVKIKGDR
+553 ILASMGVEIKGDR

-574 SNKDTLFEEYGTE
+574 SDKDTIFEEYGTDK
-587 QVNQELEK
+587 VNMELEK

-606 DCSLSGEQGEQNK
+606 DYSASEEQSN

>member
-1 MFILMGTIGSLI
+1 MFILTGTIAAAI

-24 NRSAGKCIHTV
+24 NRSAGKCIHTI
-35 IRNAFVINL
+35 IRNIFVINL
-44 ISLAFLKYVFKYQHF
+44 ISIGLLKYVFKYQHF
-59 IITDSYETESF
+59 LITDAYGTASF
-70 VKFFCLSLVVG
+70 VKFFFLALIVG

-106 GARFI
+106 GVRFI
-111 KILSVFLFMLGAL
+111 KVFSVILFTLGAL
-124 CYFGTVWGKGS
+124 FYFGTVWGKGS
-135 YGDVTADQLL
+135 YGDVSADQLL

-156 DNVYVEGIEG
+156 DNVYIEGIEG
-166 PVFNVMLATSVF
+166 PVFNIMLATSVF
-178 CLFVY
+178 CLFVF
-183 SNFKIKYTLKQKTAI
+183 SNFKIKYSLKQKTAI
-198 IFNDLIHRIISLI
+198 IFNDLVHRIISL
-211 LAIAVLAG
+211 VLALAVFIG
-219 GAVYGFQ
+219 GAVYGYQ

-243 IERNYSDPRETKL
+243 IEINYADPRETKI

-271 SLENSYLS
+271 SMENSYLS
-279 KDLGGYMD
+279 KDLGGYMEM
-287 TNLMPELTEL
+287 NLMPELTEL
-297 SYEGITFSNNSTK
+297 SYEGVTFSDTSNR

-348 DSFLPGAYTFGEILE
+348 DSFLPGAYTFGEILRDA
-363 EQGYEQTLMLGSDA
+363 GYEQTVMIGSDA
-377 NFGGLTYYFTTH
+377 NFGGLTYFFTNH
-389 GDYNIMDYNYA
+389 GEYKIMDYRYA
-400 KKNGLIPEDYKV
+400 IKNGLIPEDYKV

-423 YAKDELTR
+423 FAKEEITR
-431 LSKTGKPFNFTMET
+431 LYETGKPFNFTMET

-454 LSDNA
+454 LSENA
-459 PTPYEDHYANA
+459 PTPYDDHYANA
-470 IAYSTEQTVSF
+470 IAYSSEQTVEF
-481 IRWIQE
+481 VKWIQQ
-487 QPFYDNTTIVLIGD
+487 QPFYENTTIVLIGD

-509 FEDFDSSYLRT
+509 FEDFDSNYKRT
-520 QYNLI
+520 QFNLI
-525 LNPAEEVADT
+525 LNAAPEVADT
-535 DSARFVNRQYAN
+535 KSDRFVNRQYAN

-553 ILASMGVKIKGDR
+553 ILASMGVEIKGDR

-574 SNKDTLFEEYGTE
+574 SDKDTIFEEYGTDK
-587 QVNQELEK
+587 VNMELEK

-606 DCSLSGEQGEQNK
+606 DYSASEEQSN

>member
-1 MFILMGTIGSLI
+1 MFILTGTIAAAI

-35 IRNAFVINL
+35 IRNLFVINL
-44 ISLAFLKYVFKYQHF
+44 ISIGLLKYVFKYQHF
-59 IITDSYETESF
+59 LITDAYGTASF
-70 VKFFCLSLVVG
+70 VKFFFLALIVG

-111 KILSVFLFMLGAL
+111 KVFSVILFTLGAL
-124 CYFGTVWGKGS
+124 FYFGTVWGKGS
-135 YGDVTADQLL
+135 YGDVSADQLL

-156 DNVYVEGIEG
+156 DNVYIEGIEG
-166 PVFNVMLATSVF
+166 PVFNIMLATSVF
-178 CLFVY
+178 CLFVF
-183 SNFKIKYTLKQKTAI
+183 SNFKIKYSLKQKTAI
-198 IFNDLIHRIISLI
+198 IFNDLVHRIISL
-211 LAIAVLAG
+211 VLALAVFIG
-219 GAVYGFQ
+219 GAVYGYQ

-243 IERNYSDPRETKL
+243 IEINYADPRETKI

-271 SLENSYLS
+271 SMENSYLS
-279 KDLGGYMD
+279 KDLGGYME

-297 SYEGITFSNNSTK
+297 SYEGVTFSDTSNR

-348 DSFLPGAYTFGEILE
+348 DSFLPGAYTFGEILRDA
-363 EQGYEQTLMLGSDA
+363 GYEQTVMIGSDA
-377 NFGGLTYYFTTH
+377 NFGGLTYFFTNH
-389 GDYNIMDYNYA
+389 GEYKIMDYRYA
-400 KKNGLIPEDYKV
+400 IKNGLIPEDYKV

-423 YAKDELTR
+423 FAKDEITR
-431 LSKTGKPFNFTMET
+431 LYETGKPFNFTMET

-454 LSDNA
+454 LSENA
-459 PTPYEDHYANA
+459 PTPYDDHYANA
-470 IAYSTEQTVSF
+470 IAYSSEQTVEF
-481 IRWIQE
+481 VKWIQQ
-487 QPFYDNTTIVLIGD
+487 QPFYENTTVVLIGD

-509 FEDFDSSYLRT
+509 FEDFDSNYKRT
-520 QYNLI
+520 QFNLI
-525 LNPAEEVADT
+525 LNAAPEVADT
-535 DSARFVNRQYAN
+535 KSDRFVNRQYAN

-553 ILASMGVKIKGDR
+553 ILASMGVEIKGDR

-574 SNKDTLFEEYGTE
+574 SDKDTIFEEYGTDK
-587 QVNQELEK
+587 VNMELEK

-606 DCSLSGEQGEQNK
+606 DYSASEEQSN

>member
-1 MFILMGTIGSLI
+1 MFILTGTIAAAI

-35 IRNAFVINL
+35 IRNIFVINL
-44 ISLAFLKYVFKYQHF
+44 ISIGLLKYVFKYQHF
-59 IITDSYETESF
+59 LITDAYGTASF
-70 VKFFCLSLVVG
+70 VKFFFLALIVG

-106 GARFI
+106 GAKFI
-111 KILSVFLFMLGAL
+111 KVFSVILFTLGAL
-124 CYFGTVWGKGS
+124 FYFGTVWGKGA
-135 YGDVTADQLL
+135 YGDVSADQLL

-156 DNVYVEGIEG
+156 DNVYIEGIEG
-166 PVFNVMLATSVF
+166 PVFNIMLATSVF
-178 CLFVY
+178 CLFVF
-183 SNFKIKYTLKQKTAI
+183 SNFKIKYSLKQKTAI
-198 IFNDLIHRIISLI
+198 IFNDLVHRIISL
-211 LAIAVLAG
+211 VLALAVFIG
-219 GAVYGFQ
+219 GAVYGYQ

-243 IERNYSDPRETKL
+243 IEINYADPRETKI

-271 SLENSYLS
+271 SMENSYLS
-279 KDLGGYMD
+279 KDLGGYMEM
-287 TNLMPELTEL
+287 NLMPELTEL
-297 SYEGITFSNNSTK
+297 SYEGVTFSDTSNR

-348 DSFLPGAYTFGEILE
+348 DSFLPGAYTFGEILRDA
-363 EQGYEQTLMLGSDA
+363 GYEQTVMIGSDA
-377 NFGGLTYYFTTH
+377 NFGGLTYFFTNH
-389 GDYNIMDYNYA
+389 GEYKIMDYRYA
-400 KKNGLIPEDYKV
+400 IKNGLIPEDYKV

-423 YAKDELTR
+423 FAKEEITR
-431 LSKTGKPFNFTMET
+431 LYETGKPFNFTMET

-454 LSDNA
+454 LSENA
-459 PTPYEDHYANA
+459 PTPYDDHYANA
-470 IAYSTEQTVSF
+470 IAYSSEQTVEF
-481 IRWIQE
+481 VKWIQQ
-487 QPFYDNTTIVLIGD
+487 QPFYENTTIVLIGD

-509 FEDFDSSYLRT
+509 FEDFDSNYKRT
-520 QYNLI
+520 QFNLI
-525 LNPAEEVADT
+525 LNAAPEVADT
-535 DSARFVNRQYAN
+535 KSDRFVNRQYAN

-553 ILASMGVKIKGDR
+553 ILASMGVEIKGDR

-574 SNKDTLFEEYGTE
+574 SDKDTIFEEYGTDK
-587 QVNQELEK
+587 VNMELEK

-606 DCSLSGEQGEQNK
+606 DYSASEEQSN

>member
-1 MFILMGTIGSLI
+1 MFILTGTIAAAI

-35 IRNAFVINL
+35 IRNIFVINL
-44 ISLAFLKYVFKYQHF
+44 ISIGLLKYVFKYQHF
-59 IITDSYETESF
+59 LITDAYGTASF
-70 VKFFCLSLVVG
+70 VKFFFLALIVG

-111 KILSVFLFMLGAL
+111 KVFSVILFTLGAL
-124 CYFGTVWGKGS
+124 FYFGTVWGKGS
-135 YGDVTADQLL
+135 YGDVSADQLL

-156 DNVYVEGIEG
+156 DNVYIEGIEG
-166 PVFNVMLATSVF
+166 PVFNIMLATSVF
-178 CLFVY
+178 CLFVF
-183 SNFKIKYTLKQKTAI
+183 SNFKIKYSLKQKTAI
-198 IFNDLIHRIISLI
+198 IFNDLIHRIISL
-211 LAIAVLAG
+211 VLALAVFIG
-219 GAVYGFQ
+219 GAVYGYQ

-243 IERNYSDPRETKL
+243 IEINYADPRETKI

-271 SLENSYLS
+271 SMENSYLS
-279 KDLGGYMD
+279 KDLGGYMEM
-287 TNLMPELTEL
+287 NLMPELTEL
-297 SYEGITFSNNSTK
+297 SYEGVTFSDTSNR

-348 DSFLPGAYTFGEILE
+348 DSFLPGAYTFGEILRDA
-363 EQGYEQTLMLGSDA
+363 GYEQTVMIGSDA
-377 NFGGLTYYFTTH
+377 NFGGLTYFFTNH
-389 GDYNIMDYNYA
+389 GEYKIMDYRYA
-400 KKNGLIPEDYKV
+400 IKNGLIPEDYKV

-423 YAKDELTR
+423 FAKDEITR
-431 LSKTGKPFNFTMET
+431 LYETGKPFNFTMET

-454 LSDNA
+454 LSENA
-459 PTPYEDHYANA
+459 PTPYDDHYANA
-470 IAYSTEQTVSF
+470 IAYSSEQTVEF
-481 IRWIQE
+481 VKWIQQ
-487 QPFYDNTTIVLIGD
+487 QPFYENTTIVLIGD

-509 FEDFDSSYLRT
+509 FEDFDSNYKRT
-520 QYNLI
+520 QFNLI
-525 LNPAEEVADT
+525 LNAAPEVADT
-535 DSARFVNRQYAN
+535 KSDRFVNRQYAN

-553 ILASMGVKIKGDR
+553 ILASMGVEIKGDR

-574 SNKDTLFEEYGTE
+574 SDKDTIFEEYGTDK
-587 QVNQELEK
+587 VNMELEK

-606 DCSLSGEQGEQNK
+606 DYSSSEEQSN

>member
-1 MFILMGTIGSLI
+1 MFILTGTIAAAI

-35 IRNAFVINL
+35 IRNIFVINL
-44 ISLAFLKYVFKYQHF
+44 ISIGLLKYVFKYQHF
-59 IITDSYETESF
+59 LITDAYGTASF
-70 VKFFCLSLVVG
+70 VKFFFLALIVG

-106 GARFI
+106 GVRFI
-111 KILSVFLFMLGAL
+111 KVFSVILFTLGAL
-124 CYFGTVWGKGS
+124 FYFGTVWGKGS
-135 YGDVTADQLL
+135 YGDVSADQLL

-156 DNVYVEGIEG
+156 DNVYIEGIEG
-166 PVFNVMLATSVF
+166 PVFNIMLATSVF
-178 CLFVY
+178 CLFVF
-183 SNFKIKYTLKQKTAI
+183 SNFKIKYSLKQKTAI
-198 IFNDLIHRIISLI
+198 IFNDLVHRIISL
-211 LAIAVLAG
+211 VLALAVFIG
-219 GAVYGFQ
+219 GAVYGYQ

-243 IERNYSDPRETKL
+243 IEINYADPRETKI

-271 SLENSYLS
+271 SMENSYLS
-279 KDLGGYMD
+279 KDLGGYMEM
-287 TNLMPELTEL
+287 NLMPELTEL
-297 SYEGITFSNNSTK
+297 SYEGVTFSDTSNR

-348 DSFLPGAYTFGEILE
+348 DSFLPGAYTFGEILRDA
-363 EQGYEQTLMLGSDA
+363 GYEQTVMIGSDA
-377 NFGGLTYYFTTH
+377 NFGGLTYFFTNH
-389 GDYNIMDYNYA
+389 GEYKIMDYRYA
-400 KKNGLIPEDYKV
+400 IKNGLIPEDYKV

-423 YAKDELTR
+423 FAKEEITR
-431 LSKTGKPFNFTMET
+431 LYETGKPFNFTMET

-454 LSDNA
+454 LSENA
-459 PTPYEDHYANA
+459 PTPYDDHYANA
-470 IAYSTEQTVSF
+470 IAYSSEQTVEF
-481 IRWIQE
+481 VKWIQQ
-487 QPFYDNTTIVLIGD
+487 QPFYENTTIVLIGD

-509 FEDFDSSYLRT
+509 FEDFDSNYKRT
-520 QYNLI
+520 QFNLI
-525 LNPAEEVADT
+525 LNAAPEVADT
-535 DSARFVNRQYAN
+535 KSDRFVNRQYAN

-553 ILASMGVKIKGDR
+553 ILASMGVEIKGDR

-574 SNKDTLFEEYGTE
+574 SDKDTIFEEYGTDK
-587 QVNQELEK
+587 VNMELEK

-606 DCSLSGEQGEQNK
+606 DYSASEEQSN

>member
-1 MFILMGTIGSLI
+1 MFILTGTIAAAI

-24 NRSAGKCIHTV
+24 NRSAGKCIHTI
-35 IRNAFVINL
+35 IRNIFVINL
-44 ISLAFLKYVFKYQHF
+44 ISIGLLKYVFKYQHF
-59 IITDSYETESF
+59 LITDAYGTASF
-70 VKFFCLSLVVG
+70 VKFFFLALIVG

-111 KILSVFLFMLGAL
+111 KVFSVILFTLGAL
-124 CYFGTVWGKGS
+124 FYFGTVWGKGS
-135 YGDVTADQLL
+135 YGDVSADQLL

-156 DNVYVEGIEG
+156 DNVYIEGIEG
-166 PVFNVMLATSVF
+166 PVFNIMLATSVF
-178 CLFVY
+178 CLFVF
-183 SNFKIKYTLKQKTAI
+183 SNFKIKYSLKQKTAI
-198 IFNDLIHRIISLI
+198 IFNDLVHRIISL
-211 LAIAVLAG
+211 VLALAVFIG
-219 GAVYGFQ
+219 GAVYGYQ

-243 IERNYSDPRETKL
+243 IEINYADPRETKI

-271 SLENSYLS
+271 SMENSYLS
-279 KDLGGYMD
+279 KDLGGYMEM
-287 TNLMPELTEL
+287 NLMPELTEL
-297 SYEGITFSNNSTK
+297 SYEGVTFSDTSNR

-348 DSFLPGAYTFGEILE
+348 DSFLPGAYTFGEILRDA
-363 EQGYEQTLMLGSDA
+363 GYEQTVMIGSDA
-377 NFGGLTYYFTTH
+377 NFGGLTYFFTNH
-389 GDYNIMDYNYA
+389 GEYKIMDYRYA
-400 KKNGLIPEDYKV
+400 IKNGLIPEDYKV
-412 WWGFEDDKLYE
+412 WWGYEDDKLYE
-423 YAKDELTR
+423 FAKEEITR
-431 LSKTGKPFNFTMET
+431 LYETGKPFNFTMET

-454 LSDNA
+454 LSENA
-459 PTPYEDHYANA
+459 PTPYDDHYANA
-470 IAYSTEQTVSF
+470 IAYSSEQTVEF
-481 IRWIQE
+481 VKWIQQ
-487 QPFYDNTTIVLIGD
+487 QPFYENTTIVLIGD

-509 FEDFDSSYLRT
+509 FEDFDSNYKRT
-520 QYNLI
+520 QFNLI
-525 LNPAEEVADT
+525 LNAAPEVADT
-535 DSARFVNRQYAN
+535 KSDRFVNRQYAN

-553 ILASMGVKIKGDR
+553 ILASMGVEIKGDR

-574 SNKDTLFEEYGTE
+574 SDKDTIFEEYGTDK
-587 QVNQELEK
+587 VNMELEK

-606 DCSLSGEQGEQNK
+606 DYSSSEEQSN

>member
-1 MFILMGTIGSLI
+1 MFILTGTIAAAI

-35 IRNAFVINL
+35 IRNIFVINL
-44 ISLAFLKYVFKYQHF
+44 ISIGLLKYVFKYQHF
-59 IITDSYETESF
+59 LITDAYGTASF
-70 VKFFCLSLVVG
+70 VKFFFLALIVG

-111 KILSVFLFMLGAL
+111 KVFSVILFTLGAL
-124 CYFGTVWGKGS
+124 FYFGTVWGKGS
-135 YGDVTADQLL
+135 YGDVSADQLL

-156 DNVYVEGIEG
+156 DNVYIEGIEG
-166 PVFNVMLATSVF
+166 PVFNIMLATSVF
-178 CLFVY
+178 CLFVF
-183 SNFKIKYTLKQKTAI
+183 SNFKIKYSLKQKTAI
-198 IFNDLIHRIISLI
+198 IFNDLVHRIISL
-211 LAIAVLAG
+211 VLALAVFVG
-219 GAVYGFQ
+219 GAVYGYQ

-243 IERNYSDPRETKL
+243 IEINYADPRETKI

-271 SLENSYLS
+271 SMENSYLS
-279 KDLGGYMD
+279 KDLGGYMEM
-287 TNLMPELTEL
+287 NLMPELTEL
-297 SYEGITFSNNSTK
+297 SYEGVTFSDTSNR

-348 DSFLPGAYTFGEILE
+348 DSFLPGAYTFGEILRDA
-363 EQGYEQTLMLGSDA
+363 GYEQTVMIGSDA
-377 NFGGLTYYFTTH
+377 NFGGLTYFFTNH
-389 GDYNIMDYNYA
+389 GEYKIMDYRYA
-400 KKNGLIPEDYKV
+400 IKNGLIPEDYKV

-423 YAKDELTR
+423 FAKEEITR
-431 LSKTGKPFNFTMET
+431 LYETGKPFNFTMET

-454 LSDNA
+454 LSENA
-459 PTPYEDHYANA
+459 PTPYDDHYANA
-470 IAYSTEQTVSF
+470 IAYSSEQTVEF
-481 IRWIQE
+481 VKWIQQ
-487 QPFYDNTTIVLIGD
+487 QPFYENTTVVLIGD

-509 FEDFDSSYLRT
+509 FEDFDSNYKRT
-520 QYNLI
+520 QFNLI
-525 LNPAEEVADT
+525 LNAAPEVADT
-535 DSARFVNRQYAN
+535 KSDRFVNRQYAN

-553 ILASMGVKIKGDR
+553 ILASMGVEIKGDR

-574 SNKDTLFEEYGTE
+574 SDKDTIFEEYGTDK
-587 QVNQELEK
+587 VNMELEK

-606 DCSLSGEQGEQNK
+606 DYSASEEQSN

>member
-1 MFILMGTIGSLI
+1 MFILTGTIAAAI

-35 IRNAFVINL
+35 IRNIFVINL
-44 ISLAFLKYVFKYQHF
+44 ISIGLLKYVFKYQHF
-59 IITDSYETESF
+59 LITDAYGTASF
-70 VKFFCLSLVVG
+70 VKFFFLALIVG

-111 KILSVFLFMLGAL
+111 KVFSVILFTLGAL
-124 CYFGTVWGKGS
+124 FYFGTVWGKGS
-135 YGDVTADQLL
+135 YGDVSADQLL

-156 DNVYVEGIEG
+156 DNVYIEGIEG
-166 PVFNVMLATSVF
+166 PVFNIMLATSVF
-178 CLFVY
+178 CLFVF
-183 SNFKIKYTLKQKTAI
+183 SNFKIKYSLKQKTAI
-198 IFNDLIHRIISLI
+198 IFNDLVHRIISL
-211 LAIAVLAG
+211 VLALAVFVG
-219 GAVYGFQ
+219 GAVYGYQ

-243 IERNYSDPRETKL
+243 IEINYADPRETKI

-271 SLENSYLS
+271 SMENSYLS
-279 KDLGGYMD
+279 KDLGGYMEM
-287 TNLMPELTEL
+287 NLMPELTEL
-297 SYEGITFSNNSTK
+297 SYEGVTFSDTSNR

-348 DSFLPGAYTFGEILE
+348 DSFLPGAYTFGEILRDA
-363 EQGYEQTLMLGSDA
+363 GYEQTVMIGSDA
-377 NFGGLTYYFTTH
+377 NFGGLTYFFTNH
-389 GDYNIMDYNYA
+389 GEYKIMDYRYA
-400 KKNGLIPEDYKV
+400 IKNGLIPEDYKV

-423 YAKDELTR
+423 FAKEEITR
-431 LSKTGKPFNFTMET
+431 LYETGKPFNFTMET

-454 LSDNA
+454 LSENA
-459 PTPYEDHYANA
+459 PTPYDDHYANA
-470 IAYSTEQTVSF
+470 IAYSSEQTVEF
-481 IRWIQE
+481 VKWIQQ
-487 QPFYDNTTIVLIGD
+487 QPFYENTTIVLIGD

-509 FEDFDSSYLRT
+509 FEDFDSNYKRT
-520 QYNLI
+520 QFNLI
-525 LNPAEEVADT
+525 LNAAPEVADT
-535 DSARFVNRQYAN
+535 KSDRFVNRQYAN

-553 ILASMGVKIKGDR
+553 ILASMGVEIKGDR

-574 SNKDTLFEEYGTE
+574 SDKDTIFEEYGTDK
-587 QVNQELEK
+587 VNMELEK

-606 DCSLSGEQGEQNK
+606 DYSSSEEQNN

>member
-1 MFILMGTIGSLI
+1 MFILTGTIAAAI

-35 IRNAFVINL
+35 IRNIFVINL
-44 ISLAFLKYVFKYQHF
+44 ISIGLLKYVFKYQHF
-59 IITDSYETESF
+59 LITDAYGTASF
-70 VKFFCLSLVVG
+70 VKFFFLALIVG

-111 KILSVFLFMLGAL
+111 KVFSVILFTLGAL
-124 CYFGTVWGKGS
+124 FYFGTVWGKGS
-135 YGDVTADQLL
+135 YGDVSADQLL

-156 DNVYVEGIEG
+156 DNVYIEGIEG
-166 PVFNVMLATSVF
+166 PVFNIMLATSVF
-178 CLFVY
+178 CLFVF
-183 SNFKIKYTLKQKTAI
+183 SNFKIKYSLKQKTAI
-198 IFNDLIHRIISLI
+198 IFNDLVHRIISL
-211 LAIAVLAG
+211 VLALAVFIG
-219 GAVYGFQ
+219 GAVYGYQ

-243 IERNYSDPRETKL
+243 IEINYADPRETKI

-271 SLENSYLS
+271 SMENSYLS
-279 KDLGGYMD
+279 KDLGGYMEM
-287 TNLMPELTEL
+287 NLMPELTEL
-297 SYEGITFSNNSTK
+297 SYEGVTFSDTSNR

-348 DSFLPGAYTFGEILE
+348 DSFLPGAYTFGEILRDA
-363 EQGYEQTLMLGSDA
+363 GYEQTVMIGSDA
-377 NFGGLTYYFTTH
+377 NFGGLTYFFTNH
-389 GDYNIMDYNYA
+389 GEYKIMDYRYA
-400 KKNGLIPEDYKV
+400 IKNGLIPEDYKV

-423 YAKDELTR
+423 FAKDEITR
-431 LSKTGKPFNFTMET
+431 LYETGKPFNFTMET

-454 LSDNA
+454 LSENA
-459 PTPYEDHYANA
+459 PTPYDDHYANA
-470 IAYSTEQTVSF
+470 IAYSSEQTVEF
-481 IRWIQE
+481 VKWIQQ
-487 QPFYDNTTIVLIGD
+487 QPFYENTTIVLIGD

-509 FEDFDSSYLRT
+509 FEDFDSNYKRT
-520 QYNLI
+520 QFNLI
-525 LNPAEEVADT
+525 LNAAPEVADT
-535 DSARFVNRQYAN
+535 KSDRFVNRQYAN

-553 ILASMGVKIKGDR
+553 ILASMGVEIKGDR

-574 SNKDTLFEEYGTE
+574 SDKDTIFEEYGTDK
-587 QVNQELEK
+587 VNMELEK

-606 DCSLSGEQGEQNK
+606 DYSASEEQSN

>member
-1 MFILMGTIGSLI
+1 MFILTGTIAAAI

-24 NRSAGKCIHTV
+24 NRSAGKCIHTI
-35 IRNAFVINL
+35 IRNIFVINL
-44 ISLAFLKYVFKYQHF
+44 ISIGLLKYVFKYQHF
-59 IITDSYETESF
+59 LITDAYGTASF
-70 VKFFCLSLVVG
+70 VKFFFLALIVG

-111 KILSVFLFMLGAL
+111 KVFSVILFTLGAL
-124 CYFGTVWGKGS
+124 FYFGTVWGKGS
-135 YGDVTADQLL
+135 YGDVSADQLL

-156 DNVYVEGIEG
+156 DNVYIEGIEG
-166 PVFNVMLATSVF
+166 PVFNIMLATSVF
-178 CLFVY
+178 CLFVF
-183 SNFKIKYTLKQKTAI
+183 SNFKIKYSLKQKTAI
-198 IFNDLIHRIISLI
+198 IFNDLVHRIISLV
-211 LAIAVLAG
+211 LALAVLIG
-219 GAVYGFQ
+219 GAVYGYQ

-243 IERNYSDPRETKL
+243 IEINYADPRETKI

-271 SLENSYLS
+271 SMENSYLS
-279 KDLGGYMD
+279 KDLGGYMEM
-287 TNLMPELTEL
+287 NLMPELTEL
-297 SYEGITFSNNSTK
+297 SYEGVTFSDTSNR

-348 DSFLPGAYTFGEILE
+348 DSFLPGAYTFGEILRDA
-363 EQGYEQTLMLGSDA
+363 GYEQTVMIGSDA
-377 NFGGLTYYFTTH
+377 NFGGLTYFFTNH
-389 GDYNIMDYNYA
+389 GEYKIMDYRYA
-400 KKNGLIPEDYKV
+400 IKNGLIPEDYKV
-412 WWGFEDDKLYE
+412 WWGYEDDKLYE
-423 YAKDELTR
+423 FAKDEITR
-431 LSKTGKPFNFTMET
+431 LYETGKPFNFTMET

-454 LSDNA
+454 LSENA
-459 PTPYEDHYANA
+459 PTPYDDHYANA
-470 IAYSTEQTVSF
+470 IAYSSEQTVEF
-481 IRWIQE
+481 VKWIQQ
-487 QPFYDNTTIVLIGD
+487 QPFYENTTIVLIGD

-509 FEDFDSSYLRT
+509 FEDFDSNYKRT
-520 QYNLI
+520 QFNLI
-525 LNPAEEVADT
+525 LNAAPEVADT
-535 DSARFVNRQYAN
+535 KSDRFVNRQYAN

-553 ILASMGVKIKGDR
+553 ILASMGVEIKGDR

-574 SNKDTLFEEYGTE
+574 SDKDTIFEEYGTDK
-587 QVNQELEK
+587 VNMELEK

-606 DCSLSGEQGEQNK
+606 DYSSSEEQSN

>member
-1 MFILMGTIGSLI
+1 MFILTGTIAAAI

-24 NRSAGKCIHTV
+24 NRSAGKCIHTI
-35 IRNAFVINL
+35 IRNIFVINL
-44 ISLAFLKYVFKYQHF
+44 ISIGLLKYVFKYQHF
-59 IITDSYETESF
+59 LITDSYGTASF
-70 VKFFCLSLVVG
+70 VKFFFLALIVG

-111 KILSVFLFMLGAL
+111 KVFSVILFTLGAL
-124 CYFGTVWGKGS
+124 FYFGTVWGKGS
-135 YGDVTADQLL
+135 YGDVSADQLL

-156 DNVYVEGIEG
+156 DNVYIEGIEG
-166 PVFNVMLATSVF
+166 PVFNIMLATSVF
-178 CLFVY
+178 CLFVF
-183 SNFKIKYTLKQKTAI
+183 SNFKIKYSLKQKTAI
-198 IFNDLIHRIISLI
+198 IFNDLVHRIISL
-211 LAIAVLAG
+211 VLALAVFIG
-219 GAVYGFQ
+219 GAVYGYQ

-243 IERNYSDPRETKL
+243 IEINYADPRETKI

-271 SLENSYLS
+271 SMENSYLS
-279 KDLGGYMD
+279 KDLGGYMEM
-287 TNLMPELTEL
+287 NLMPELTEL
-297 SYEGITFSNNSTK
+297 SYEGVTFSDTSNR

-348 DSFLPGAYTFGEILE
+348 DSFLPGAYTFGEILRDA
-363 EQGYEQTLMLGSDA
+363 GYEQTVMIGSDA
-377 NFGGLTYYFTTH
+377 NFGGLTYFFTNH
-389 GDYNIMDYNYA
+389 GEYKIMDYRYA
-400 KKNGLIPEDYKV
+400 IKNGLIPEDYKV
-412 WWGFEDDKLYE
+412 WWGYEDDKLYE
-423 YAKDELTR
+423 FAKDEITR
-431 LSKTGKPFNFTMET
+431 LYETGKPFNFTMET

-454 LSDNA
+454 LSENA
-459 PTPYEDHYANA
+459 PTPYDDHYANA
-470 IAYSTEQTVSF
+470 IAYSSEQTVEF
-481 IRWIQE
+481 VKWIQQ
-487 QPFYDNTTIVLIGD
+487 QPFYENTTIVLIGD

-509 FEDFDSSYLRT
+509 FEDFDSNYKRT
-520 QYNLI
+520 QFNLI
-525 LNPAEEVADT
+525 LNAAPEVADT
-535 DSARFVNRQYAN
+535 KSDRFVNRQYAN

-553 ILASMGVKIKGDR
+553 ILASMGVEIKGDR

-574 SNKDTLFEEYGTE
+574 SDKDTIFEEYGTDK
-587 QVNQELEK
+587 VNMELEK

-606 DCSLSGEQGEQNK
+606 DYSASEEQSN

>member
-1 MFILMGTIGSLI
+1 MFILTGTIAAAI

-35 IRNAFVINL
+35 IRNIFVINL
-44 ISLAFLKYVFKYQHF
+44 ISIGLLKYVFKYQHF
-59 IITDSYETESF
+59 LITDAYGTASF
-70 VKFFCLSLVVG
+70 VKFFFLALIVG

-111 KILSVFLFMLGAL
+111 KVFSVILFTLGAL
-124 CYFGTVWGKGS
+124 FYFGTVWGKGS
-135 YGDVTADQLL
+135 YGDVSADQLL

-156 DNVYVEGIEG
+156 DNVYIEGIEG
-166 PVFNVMLATSVF
+166 PVFNIMLATSVF
-178 CLFVY
+178 CLFVF
-183 SNFKIKYTLKQKTAI
+183 SNFKIKYSLKQKTAI
-198 IFNDLIHRIISLI
+198 IFNDLVHRIISL
-211 LAIAVLAG
+211 VLALAVFIG
-219 GAVYGFQ
+219 GAVYGYQ

-243 IERNYSDPRETKL
+243 IEINYADPRETKI

-271 SLENSYLS
+271 SMENSYLS
-279 KDLGGYMD
+279 KDLGGYME

-297 SYEGITFSNNSTK
+297 SYEGVTFSDTSNR

-348 DSFLPGAYTFGEILE
+348 DSFLPGAYTFGEILRDA
-363 EQGYEQTLMLGSDA
+363 GYEQTVMIGSDA
-377 NFGGLTYYFTTH
+377 NFGGLTYFFTNH
-389 GDYNIMDYNYA
+389 GEYKIMDYRYA
-400 KKNGLIPEDYKV
+400 IKNGLIPEDYKV

-423 YAKDELTR
+423 FAKDEITR
-431 LSKTGKPFNFTMET
+431 LYETGKPFNFTMET

-454 LSDNA
+454 LSENA
-459 PTPYEDHYANA
+459 PTPYDDHYANA
-470 IAYSTEQTVSF
+470 IAYSSEQTVEF
-481 IRWIQE
+481 VKWIQQ
-487 QPFYDNTTIVLIGD
+487 QPFYENTTVVLIGD

-509 FEDFDSSYLRT
+509 FEDFDSNYKRT
-520 QYNLI
+520 QFNLI
-525 LNPAEEVADT
+525 LNAAPEVADT
-535 DSARFVNRQYAN
+535 KSDRFVNRQYAN

-553 ILASMGVKIKGDR
+553 ILASMGVEIKGDR

-574 SNKDTLFEEYGTE
+574 SDKDTIFEEYGTDK
-587 QVNQELEK
+587 VNMELEK

-606 DCSLSGEQGEQNK
+606 DYSASEEQSN

>member
-1 MFILMGTIGSLI
+1 MFILTGTIAAAI

-24 NRSAGKCIHTV
+24 NRSAGKCIHTI
-35 IRNAFVINL
+35 IRNIFVINL
-44 ISLAFLKYVFKYQHF
+44 ISIGLLKYVFKYQHF
-59 IITDSYETESF
+59 LITDAYGTASF
-70 VKFFCLSLVVG
+70 VKFFFLALIVG

-111 KILSVFLFMLGAL
+111 KVFSVILFTLGAL
-124 CYFGTVWGKGS
+124 FYFGTVWGKGS
-135 YGDVTADQLL
+135 YGDVSADQLL

-156 DNVYVEGIEG
+156 DNVYIEGIEG
-166 PVFNVMLATSVF
+166 PVFNIMLATSVF
-178 CLFVY
+178 CLFVF
-183 SNFKIKYTLKQKTAI
+183 SNFKIKYSLKQKTAI
-198 IFNDLIHRIISLI
+198 IFNDLVHRIISL
-211 LAIAVLAG
+211 VLALAVFIG
-219 GAVYGFQ
+219 GAVYGYQ

-243 IERNYSDPRETKL
+243 IEINYADPRETKI

-271 SLENSYLS
+271 SMENSYLS
-279 KDLGGYMD
+279 KDLGGYMEM
-287 TNLMPELTEL
+287 NLMPELTEL
-297 SYEGITFSNNSTK
+297 SYEGVTFSDTSNR

-348 DSFLPGAYTFGEILE
+348 DSFLPGAYTFGEILRDA
-363 EQGYEQTLMLGSDA
+363 GYEQTVMIGSDA
-377 NFGGLTYYFTTH
+377 NFGGLTYFFTNH
-389 GDYNIMDYNYA
+389 GEYKIMDYRYA
-400 KKNGLIPEDYKV
+400 IKNGLIPEDYKV

-423 YAKDELTR
+423 FAKEEITR
-431 LSKTGKPFNFTMET
+431 LYETGKPFNFTMET

-454 LSDNA
+454 LSENA
-459 PTPYEDHYANA
+459 PTPYDDHYANA
-470 IAYSTEQTVSF
+470 IAYSSEQTVEF
-481 IRWIQE
+481 VKWIQE
-487 QPFYDNTTIVLIGD
+487 QPFYENTTVVLIGD

-509 FEDFDSSYLRT
+509 FEDFDSNYKRT
-520 QYNLI
+520 QFNLI
-525 LNPAEEVADT
+525 LNAAPEVADT
-535 DSARFVNRQYAN
+535 KSDRFVNRQYAN

-553 ILASMGVKIKGDR
+553 ILASMGVEIKGDR

-574 SNKDTLFEEYGTE
+574 SDKDTIFEEYGTDK
-587 QVNQELEK
+587 VNMELEK

-606 DCSLSGEQGEQNK
+606 DYSASEEQSN

>member
-1 MFILMGTIGSLI
+1 MFILTGTIAAAI

-24 NRSAGKCIHTV
+24 NRSAGKCIHTI
-35 IRNAFVINL
+35 IRNIFVINL
-44 ISLAFLKYVFKYQHF
+44 ISIGLLKYVFKYQHF
-59 IITDSYETESF
+59 LITDAYGTASF
-70 VKFFCLSLVVG
+70 VKFFFLALIVG
-81 AVLLFISAFINRYF
+81 TVLLFISAFINRYF

-111 KILSVFLFMLGAL
+111 KVFSVILFTLGAL
-124 CYFGTVWGKGS
+124 FYFGTVWGKGS
-135 YGDVTADQLL
+135 YGDVSADQLL

-156 DNVYVEGIEG
+156 DNVYIEGIEG
-166 PVFNVMLATSVF
+166 PVFNIMLATSVF
-178 CLFVY
+178 CLFVF
-183 SNFKIKYTLKQKTAI
+183 SNFKIKYSLKQKTAI
-198 IFNDLIHRIISLI
+198 IFNDLVHRIISL
-211 LAIAVLAG
+211 VLALAVFIG
-219 GAVYGFQ
+219 GAVYGYQ

-243 IERNYSDPRETKL
+243 IEINYADPRETKI

-271 SLENSYLS
+271 SMENSYLS
-279 KDLGGYMD
+279 KDLGGYMEM
-287 TNLMPELTEL
+287 NLMPELTEL
-297 SYEGITFSNNSTK
+297 SYEGVTFSDTSNR

-348 DSFLPGAYTFGEILE
+348 DSFLPGAYTFGEILRDA
-363 EQGYEQTLMLGSDA
+363 GYEQTVMIGSDA
-377 NFGGLTYYFTTH
+377 NFGGLTYFFTNH
-389 GDYNIMDYNYA
+389 GEYKIMDYRYA
-400 KKNGLIPEDYKV
+400 IKNGLIPEDYKV
-412 WWGFEDDKLYE
+412 WWGYEDDKLYE
-423 YAKDELTR
+423 FAKDEITR
-431 LSKTGKPFNFTMET
+431 LYETGKPFNFTMET

-454 LSDNA
+454 LSENA
-459 PTPYEDHYANA
+459 PTPYDDHYANA
-470 IAYSTEQTVSF
+470 IAYSSEQTVEF
-481 IRWIQE
+481 VKWIQQ
-487 QPFYDNTTIVLIGD
+487 QPFYENTTIVLIGD

-509 FEDFDSSYLRT
+509 FEDFDSNYKRT
-520 QYNLI
+520 QFNLI
-525 LNPAEEVADT
+525 LNAAPEVADT
-535 DSARFVNRQYAN
+535 KSDRFVNRQYAN

-553 ILASMGVKIKGDR
+553 ILASMGVEIKGDR

-574 SNKDTLFEEYGTE
+574 SDKDTIFEEYGTDK
-587 QVNQELEK
+587 VNMELEK

-606 DCSLSGEQGEQNK
+606 DYSSSEEQSN

>member
-1 MFILMGTIGSLI
+1 MFILTGTIAAAI

-35 IRNAFVINL
+35 IRNIFVINL
-44 ISLAFLKYVFKYQHF
+44 ISIGLLKYVFKYQHF
-59 IITDSYETESF
+59 LITDAYGTASF
-70 VKFFCLSLVVG
+70 VKFFFLALIVG

-111 KILSVFLFMLGAL
+111 KVFSVILFTLGAL
-124 CYFGTVWGKGS
+124 FYFGTVWGKGS
-135 YGDVTADQLL
+135 YGDVSADQLL

-156 DNVYVEGIEG
+156 DNVYIEGIEG
-166 PVFNVMLATSVF
+166 PVFNIMLATSVF
-178 CLFVY
+178 CLFVF
-183 SNFKIKYTLKQKTAI
+183 SNFKIKYSLKQKTAI
-198 IFNDLIHRIISLI
+198 IFNDLVHRIISLI
-211 LAIAVLAG
+211 LALAVFIG
-219 GAVYGFQ
+219 GAVYGYQ

-243 IERNYSDPRETKL
+243 IEINYADPRETKI

-271 SLENSYLS
+271 SMENSYLS
-279 KDLGGYMD
+279 KDLGGYMEM
-287 TNLMPELTEL
+287 NLMPELTEL
-297 SYEGITFSNNSTK
+297 SYEGVTFSDTSNR

-348 DSFLPGAYTFGEILE
+348 DSFLPGAYTFGEILRDA
-363 EQGYEQTLMLGSDA
+363 GYEQTVMIGSDA
-377 NFGGLTYYFTTH
+377 NFGGLTYFFTNH
-389 GDYNIMDYNYA
+389 GEYKIMDYRYA
-400 KKNGLIPEDYKV
+400 IKNGLIPEDYKV

-423 YAKDELTR
+423 FAKEEITR
-431 LSKTGKPFNFTMET
+431 LYETGKPFNFTMET

-454 LSDNA
+454 LSENA
-459 PTPYEDHYANA
+459 PTPYDDHYANA
-470 IAYSTEQTVSF
+470 IAYSSEQTVEF
-481 IRWIQE
+481 VKWIQQ
-487 QPFYDNTTIVLIGD
+487 QPFYENTTIVLIGD

-509 FEDFDSSYLRT
+509 FEDFDSNYKRT
-520 QYNLI
+520 QFNLI
-525 LNPAEEVADT
+525 LNAAPEVADT
-535 DSARFVNRQYAN
+535 KSDRFVNRQYAN

-553 ILASMGVKIKGDR
+553 ILASMGVEIKGDR

-574 SNKDTLFEEYGTE
+574 SDKDTIFEEYGTDK
-587 QVNQELEK
+587 VNMELEK

-606 DCSLSGEQGEQNK
+606 DYSASEEQSN

>member
-1 MFILMGTIGSLI
+1 MFILTGTIAAAI

-24 NRSAGKCIHTV
+24 NRSAGKCIHTI
-35 IRNAFVINL
+35 IRNIFVINL
-44 ISLAFLKYVFKYQHF
+44 ISIGLLKYVFKYQHF
-59 IITDSYETESF
+59 LITDAYGTASF
-70 VKFFCLSLVVG
+70 VKFFFLALIVG

-111 KILSVFLFMLGAL
+111 KVFSVILFTLGAL
-124 CYFGTVWGKGS
+124 FYFGTVWGKGS
-135 YGDVTADQLL
+135 YGDVSADQLL

-156 DNVYVEGIEG
+156 DNVYIEGIEG
-166 PVFNVMLATSVF
+166 PVFNIMLATSVF
-178 CLFVY
+178 CLFVF
-183 SNFKIKYTLKQKTAI
+183 SNFKIKYSLKQKTAI
-198 IFNDLIHRIISLI
+198 IFNDLVHRIISL
-211 LAIAVLAG
+211 VLALAVFIG
-219 GAVYGFQ
+219 GAVYGYQ

-243 IERNYSDPRETKL
+243 IEINYADPRETKI

-271 SLENSYLS
+271 SMENSYLS
-279 KDLGGYMD
+279 KDLGGYMEM
-287 TNLMPELTEL
+287 NLMPELTEL
-297 SYEGITFSNNSTK
+297 SYEGVTFSDTSNR

-348 DSFLPGAYTFGEILE
+348 DSFLPGAYTFGEILRDA
-363 EQGYEQTLMLGSDA
+363 GYEQTVMIGSDA
-377 NFGGLTYYFTTH
+377 NFGGLTYFFTNH
-389 GDYNIMDYNYA
+389 GEYKIMDYRYA
-400 KKNGLIPEDYKV
+400 IKNGLIPEDYKV

-423 YAKDELTR
+423 FAKEEITR
-431 LSKTGKPFNFTMET
+431 LYETGKPFNFTMET

-454 LSDNA
+454 LSENA
-459 PTPYEDHYANA
+459 PTPYDDHYANA
-470 IAYSTEQTVSF
+470 IAYSSEQTVEF
-481 IRWIQE
+481 VKWIQQ
-487 QPFYDNTTIVLIGD
+487 QPFYENTTVVLIGD

-509 FEDFDSSYLRT
+509 FEDFDSNYKRT
-520 QYNLI
+520 QFNLI
-525 LNPAEEVADT
+525 LNAAPEVADT
-535 DSARFVNRQYAN
+535 KSDRFVNRQYAN

-553 ILASMGVKIKGDR
+553 ILASMGVEIKGDR

-574 SNKDTLFEEYGTE
+574 SDKDTIFEEYGTDK
-587 QVNQELEK
+587 VNMELEK

-606 DCSLSGEQGEQNK
+606 DYSASEEQSN

>member
-1 MFILMGTIGSLI
+1 MFILTGTIAAAI

-24 NRSAGKCIHTV
+24 NRSAGKCIHTI
-35 IRNAFVINL
+35 IRNIFVINL
-44 ISLAFLKYVFKYQHF
+44 ISIGLLKYVFKYQHF
-59 IITDSYETESF
+59 LITDAYGTASF
-70 VKFFCLSLVVG
+70 VKFFFLALIVG

-106 GARFI
+106 GVRFI
-111 KILSVFLFMLGAL
+111 KVFSVILFTLGAL
-124 CYFGTVWGKGS
+124 FYFGTVWGKGS
-135 YGDVTADQLL
+135 YGDVSADQLL

-156 DNVYVEGIEG
+156 DNVYIEGIEG
-166 PVFNVMLATSVF
+166 PVFNIMLATSVF
-178 CLFVY
+178 CLFVF
-183 SNFKIKYTLKQKTAI
+183 SNFKIKYSLKQKTAI
-198 IFNDLIHRIISLI
+198 IFNDLVHRIISL
-211 LAIAVLAG
+211 VLALAVFIG
-219 GAVYGFQ
+219 GAVYGYQ

-243 IERNYSDPRETKL
+243 IEINYADPRETKI

-271 SLENSYLS
+271 SMENSYLS
-279 KDLGGYMD
+279 KDLGGYMEM
-287 TNLMPELTEL
+287 NLMPELTEL
-297 SYEGITFSNNSTK
+297 SYEGVTFSDTSNR

-348 DSFLPGAYTFGEILE
+348 DSFLPGAYTFGEILRDA
-363 EQGYEQTLMLGSDA
+363 GYEQTVMIGSDA
-377 NFGGLTYYFTTH
+377 NFGGLTYFFTNH
-389 GDYNIMDYNYA
+389 GEYKIMDYRYA
-400 KKNGLIPEDYKV
+400 IKNGLIPEDYKV

-423 YAKDELTR
+423 FAKEEITR
-431 LSKTGKPFNFTMET
+431 LYETGKPFNFTMET

-454 LSDNA
+454 LSENA
-459 PTPYEDHYANA
+459 PTPYDDHYANA
-470 IAYSTEQTVSF
+470 IAYSSEQTVEF
-481 IRWIQE
+481 VKWIQQ
-487 QPFYDNTTIVLIGD
+487 QPFYENTTVVLIGD

-509 FEDFDSSYLRT
+509 FEDFDSNYKRT
-520 QYNLI
+520 QFNLI
-525 LNPAEEVADT
+525 LNAAPEVADT
-535 DSARFVNRQYAN
+535 KSDRFVNRQYAN

-553 ILASMGVKIKGDR
+553 ILASMGVEIKGDR

-574 SNKDTLFEEYGTE
+574 SDKDTIFEEYGTDK
-587 QVNQELEK
+587 VNMELEK

-606 DCSLSGEQGEQNK
+606 DYSASEEQSN

>member
-1 MFILMGTIGSLI
+1 MFILTGTIAAAI

-24 NRSAGKCIHTV
+24 NRSAGKCIHTI
-35 IRNAFVINL
+35 IRNIFVINL
-44 ISLAFLKYVFKYQHF
+44 ISIGLLKYVFKYQHF
-59 IITDSYETESF
+59 LITDAYGTASF
-70 VKFFCLSLVVG
+70 VKFFFLALIVG

-106 GARFI
+106 GVRFI
-111 KILSVFLFMLGAL
+111 KVFSVILFTLGAL
-124 CYFGTVWGKGS
+124 FYFGTVWGKGS
-135 YGDVTADQLL
+135 YGDVSADQLL

-156 DNVYVEGIEG
+156 DNVYIEGIEG
-166 PVFNVMLATSVF
+166 PVFNIMLATSVF
-178 CLFVY
+178 CLFVF
-183 SNFKIKYTLKQKTAI
+183 SNFKIKYSLKQKTAI
-198 IFNDLIHRIISLI
+198 IFNDLVHRIISL
-211 LAIAVLAG
+211 VLALAVFIG
-219 GAVYGFQ
+219 GAVYGYQ

-243 IERNYSDPRETKL
+243 IEINYADPRETKI

-271 SLENSYLS
+271 SMENSYLS
-279 KDLGGYMD
+279 KDLGGYMEM
-287 TNLMPELTEL
+287 NLMPELTEL
-297 SYEGITFSNNSTK
+297 SYEGVTFSDTSNR

-348 DSFLPGAYTFGEILE
+348 DSFLPGAYTFGEILRDA
-363 EQGYEQTLMLGSDA
+363 GYEQTVMIGSDA
-377 NFGGLTYYFTTH
+377 NFGGLTYFFTNH
-389 GDYNIMDYNYA
+389 GEYKIMDYRYA
-400 KKNGLIPEDYKV
+400 VKNGLIPEDYKV

-423 YAKDELTR
+423 FAKEEITR
-431 LSKTGKPFNFTMET
+431 LYETGKPFNFTMET

-454 LSDNA
+454 LSENA
-459 PTPYEDHYANA
+459 PTPYDDHYANA
-470 IAYSTEQTVSF
+470 IAYSSEQTVEF
-481 IRWIQE
+481 VKWIQQ
-487 QPFYDNTTIVLIGD
+487 QPFYENTTVVLIGD

-509 FEDFDSSYLRT
+509 FEDFDSNYKRT
-520 QYNLI
+520 QFNLI
-525 LNPAEEVADT
+525 LNAAPEVADT
-535 DSARFVNRQYAN
+535 KSDRFVNRQYAN

-553 ILASMGVKIKGDR
+553 ILASMGVEIKGDR

-574 SNKDTLFEEYGTE
+574 SDKDTIFEEYGTDK
-587 QVNQELEK
+587 VNMELEK

-606 DCSLSGEQGEQNK
+606 DYSSSEEQSN

>member
-1 MFILMGTIGSLI
+1 MFILTGTIAATI

-35 IRNAFVINL
+35 IRNIFVINL
-44 ISLAFLKYVFKYQHF
+44 ISIGLLKYVFKYQHF
-59 IITDSYETESF
+59 LITDAYGTASF
-70 VKFFCLSLVVG
+70 VKFFFLALIVG

-111 KILSVFLFMLGAL
+111 KVFSVILFTLGAL
-124 CYFGTVWGKGS
+124 FYFGTVWGKGS
-135 YGDVTADQLL
+135 YGDVSADQLL

-156 DNVYVEGIEG
+156 DNVYIEGIEG
-166 PVFNVMLATSVF
+166 PVFNIMLATSVF
-178 CLFVY
+178 CLFVF
-183 SNFKIKYTLKQKTAI
+183 SNFKIKYSLKQKTAI
-198 IFNDLIHRIISLI
+198 IFNDLVHRIISL
-211 LAIAVLAG
+211 VLALAVFVG
-219 GAVYGFQ
+219 GAVYGYQ

-243 IERNYSDPRETKL
+243 IEINYADPRETKI

-271 SLENSYLS
+271 SMENSYLS
-279 KDLGGYMD
+279 KDLGGYMEM
-287 TNLMPELTEL
+287 NLMPELTEL
-297 SYEGITFSNNSTK
+297 SYEGVTFSDTSNR

-348 DSFLPGAYTFGEILE
+348 DSFLPGAYTFGEILRDA
-363 EQGYEQTLMLGSDA
+363 GYEQTVMIGSDA
-377 NFGGLTYYFTTH
+377 NFGGLTYFFTNH
-389 GDYNIMDYNYA
+389 GEYKIMDYRYA
-400 KKNGLIPEDYKV
+400 IKNGLIPEDYKV

-423 YAKDELTR
+423 FAKEEITR
-431 LSKTGKPFNFTMET
+431 LYETGKPFNFTMET

-454 LSDNA
+454 LSENA
-459 PTPYEDHYANA
+459 PTPYDDHYANA
-470 IAYSTEQTVSF
+470 IAYSSEQTVEF
-481 IRWIQE
+481 VKWIQQ
-487 QPFYDNTTIVLIGD
+487 QPFYENTTVVLIGD

-509 FEDFDSSYLRT
+509 FEDFDSNYKRT
-520 QYNLI
+520 QFNLI
-525 LNPAEEVADT
+525 LNAAPEVADT
-535 DSARFVNRQYAN
+535 KSDRFVNRQYAN

-553 ILASMGVKIKGDR
+553 ILASMGVEIKGDR

-574 SNKDTLFEEYGTE
+574 SDKDTIFEEYGTDK
-587 QVNQELEK
+587 VNMELEK

-606 DCSLSGEQGEQNK
+606 DYSASEEQSN

>member
-1 MFILMGTIGSLI
+1 MFILTGTIAAAI

-24 NRSAGKCIHTV
+24 NRSAGKCIHTI
-35 IRNAFVINL
+35 IRNIFVINL
-44 ISLAFLKYVFKYQHF
+44 ISIGLLKYVFKYQHF
-59 IITDSYETESF
+59 LITDAYGTASF
-70 VKFFCLSLVVG
+70 VKFFFLALIVG

-106 GARFI
+106 GSRFI
-111 KILSVFLFMLGAL
+111 KVFSVILFTLGAL
-124 CYFGTVWGKGS
+124 FYFGTVWGKGS
-135 YGDVTADQLL
+135 YGDVSADQLL

-156 DNVYVEGIEG
+156 DNVYIEGIEG
-166 PVFNVMLATSVF
+166 PVFNIMLATSVF
-178 CLFVY
+178 CLFVF
-183 SNFKIKYTLKQKTAI
+183 SNFKIKYSLKQKTAI
-198 IFNDLIHRIISLI
+198 IFNDLVHRIISL
-211 LAIAVLAG
+211 VLALAVFIG
-219 GAVYGFQ
+219 GAVYGYQ

-243 IERNYSDPRETKL
+243 IEINYADPRETKI

-271 SLENSYLS
+271 SMENSYLS
-279 KDLGGYMD
+279 KDLGGYMEM
-287 TNLMPELTEL
+287 NLMPELTEL
-297 SYEGITFSNNSTK
+297 SYEGVTFSDTSNR

-348 DSFLPGAYTFGEILE
+348 DSFLPGAYTFGEILRDA
-363 EQGYEQTLMLGSDA
+363 GYEQTVMIGSDA
-377 NFGGLTYYFTTH
+377 NFGGLTYFFTNH
-389 GDYNIMDYNYA
+389 GEYKIMDYRYA
-400 KKNGLIPEDYKV
+400 IKNGLIPEDYKV

-423 YAKDELTR
+423 FAKEEITR
-431 LSKTGKPFNFTMET
+431 LYETGKPFNFTMET

-454 LSDNA
+454 LSENA
-459 PTPYEDHYANA
+459 PTPYDDHYANA
-470 IAYSTEQTVSF
+470 IAYSSEQTVEF
-481 IRWIQE
+481 VKWIQQ
-487 QPFYDNTTIVLIGD
+487 QPFYENTTVVLIGD

-509 FEDFDSSYLRT
+509 FEDFDSNYKRT
-520 QYNLI
+520 QFNLI
-525 LNPAEEVADT
+525 LNAAPEVADT
-535 DSARFVNRQYAN
+535 KSDRFVNRQYAN

-553 ILASMGVKIKGDR
+553 ILASMGVEIKGDR

-574 SNKDTLFEEYGTE
+574 SDKDTIFEEYGTDK
-587 QVNQELEK
+587 VNMELEK

-606 DCSLSGEQGEQNK
+606 DYSASEEQSN